1 MMEKSRNRAVGRQVR
16 KMIAAAMAAMLV
28 FASANVADVNAEE
41 TVLAVSENAVT
52 GETGSGVVEAEKN
65 TGEPEVENGGAEN
78 REAENTDLDAET
90 ADPDTETAD
99 GTHTYKNGFCT
110 DDGCDA
116 YEPAVLTTGKY
127 DIDANGE
134 ITDSDEA
141 YEIGN
146 AGQLYWFAGL
156 VNGTLTDGTAQ
167 NLKANAVLTADIIV
181 NKDLLTSINTD
192 DDGKVTNGTSF
203 RIWLPMGKINA
214 KNGQQMLYAG
224 IFDGK
229 GHSISG
235 LYANLY
241 DAPVEDSEY
250 AFNKKNFAGLF
261 GLDAGVTRNLR
272 ILDSYMR
279 GEYNIGGICGSAEG
293 GTIQNCYSTATVCGE
308 RYLGGICGRS
318 RSNSMIENCYNAGN
332 VYGNGK
338 SIGGICGDNGA
349 TLQDCYN
356 VGNVNG
362 KFNVG
367 GIVGGS
373 SGSGNTIW
381 IKDCYNRGNVI
392 GDTKDIG
399 GIGGYI
405 GYSLVENCYSQATV
419 SGNTNVGGICGNS
432 NKVDFQNT
440 YYDSNLYTGNAIGYL
455 KDATTEKTEG
465 KPSQAFESGEIAY
478 LLQAGREEAI
488 WGQTLSGNDV
498 QAYPVLGGAK
508 VYQVTEYKGCIES
521 TGIAGTTYNN
531 ANAPVVFGPHVYEN
545 GFCTICSA
553 YEPAVLTTGKYDIDA
568 NGEITNSDEA
578 YEIGNAGQLYWF
590 AGLVNGT
597 LTDGT
602 AQNLKAN
609 AVLTADITVNEDL
622 LASINTDD
630 DGNVINGKSFRIW
643 LPIGKINSDNG
654 ERMLYAGIFDGKEHS
669 ISGLYAN
676 LYDVPVEDSEYAFNK
691 KSFAGLFGLYAGVT
705 RNLRILDSY
714 MRGEHDIGGICG
726 SAEGGTIQN
735 CDSTATV
742 YGEFY
747 VGGICG
753 HSQSNSIIENC
764 YNAGYI
770 YGADGSIGGICG
782 DNYSTIESCYN
793 IGIIEGNFSVGGIVG
808 ESFGLGNTIWI
819 KDCYNRG
826 NVIGDTEKIGGIGG
840 YISYSLVENCYSQ
853 ATVSGNTNVG
863 GICGNGYKADF
874 QNAYYDSNLY
884 TGDAIGCLKDATA
897 EKTEGKPSQAFES
910 GEIAYLLQAGREEL
924 VWGQT
929 LSGNDVQA
937 YPVLGGARVYQN
949 ITYQDCAKD
958 EAHTVYTYANEQKQ
972 ESYDYTL
979 QEVKAKEPKC
989 TEAGNKAY
997 YKCSVCGKLYT
1008 DQEGTNEVSANT
1020 VVVPAKGHSF
1030 TWIIDREATEQAEG
1044 SRHEECSICH
1054 EKKAA
1059 VAIPKLPSSTQ
1070 PSQKPSEQPSGS
1082 PSQKPSESPSQKPSE
1097 SPSQKPSES
1106 PSQKPSEQPS
1116 ESPSQKPSGSPSQQ
1130 PGQDIKVPAKGTK
1143 LTAKGASYQ
1152 VTSAAEKNP
1161 TVVYKGSKKQKASVT
1176 IPDTVTIDKVTY
1188 KVTSIA
1194 ANAFKNNK
1202 KLKKVVIGKNVTKI
1216 GKKAF
1221 YGCSKLKKI
1230 TVKTT
1235 KLTKK
1240 NVGSQAFKGIH
1251 KKAAFKVPKKKI
1263 SSYRKIFRAR
1273 GAAKTTKVTK

>member
-28 FASANVADVNAEE
+28 FTSANVADVNAEE

-52 GETGSGVVEAEKN
+52 GETGAGVVEAKK

-78 REAENTDLDAET
+78 REAENIDLDAET

-167 NLKANAVLTADIIV
+167 NLKANAVLTADITV
-181 NKDLLTSINTD
+181 NEDLLTSINTD
-192 DDGKVTNGTSF
+192 KDGNVTNGTSF

-214 KNGQQMLYAG
+214 NNGQQMVYAG

-250 AFNKKNFAGLF
+250 AFNKKSFAGLF
-261 GLDAGVTRNLR
+261 GLDAGVTRNLG
-272 ILDSYMR
+272 IMDSYMR

-308 RYLGGICGRS
+308 SYLGGICGRS
-318 RSNSMIENCYNAGN
+318 RSNSIIENCYNAGN
-332 VYGNGK
+332 VFGNGK

-432 NKVDFQNT
+432 NKVDFQNA

-455 KDATTEKTEG
+455 KDATIKQTEG

-478 LLQAGREEAI
+478 LLQADREEPV

-498 QAYPVLGGAK
+498 QTYPVLGGAK

-630 DGNVINGKSFRIW
+630 DGKVTNGSSFKAWR
-643 LPIGKINSDNG
+643 PMGMADENG
-654 ERMLYAGIFDGKEHS
+654 EFTGHYKGIFDGNGYS
-669 ISGLYAN
+669 ISGLYVNRDEATA
-676 LYDVPVEDSEYAFNK
+676 DVNSRF
-691 KSFAGLFGLYAGVT
+691 KSSIGLFGYHDGVT
-705 RNLRILDSY
+705 KNLGILDSY
-714 MRGEHDIGGICG
+714 MRGNYCIGGICG
-726 SAEGGTIQN
+726 YNDGGTIQN
-735 CDSTATV
+735 CYSAATV
-742 YGEFY
+742 CGDSYI
-747 VGGICG
+747 GGICG
-753 HSQSNSIIENC
+753 RSEGDSIIENC
-764 YNAGYI
+764 YNTGYV
-770 YGADGSIGGICG
+770 YGADGNIGGICG

-793 IGIIEGNFSVGGIVG
+793 IGIIEGNFMAGGIVG
-808 ESFGLGNTIWI
+808 VSSGLGDTIWI

-826 NVIGDTEKIGGIGG
+826 NVIGDTIDIGGIGG
-840 YISYSLVENCYSQ
+840 YIGSSLVENCYSQ

-863 GICGNGYKADF
+863 GICGNSNKVDF

-884 TGDAIGCLKDATA
+884 TGDAFGYSEDATI
-897 EKTEGKPSQAFES
+897 KQTEGKSSQAFES
-910 GEIAYLLQAGREEL
+910 GEIAYLLQAGREEAI
-924 VWGQT
+924 WGQT
-929 LSGNDVQA
+929 LSGNDVQV
-937 YPVLGGARVYQN
+937 YPVLGGEKVYQN
-949 ITYQDCAKD
+949 ITYQDCTKD
-958 EAHTVYTYANEQKQ
+958 EAHTVYTYANDQKPTVY
-972 ESYDYTL
+972 EYTL
-979 QEVKAKEPKC
+979 QEVKAKAATC
-989 TEAGNKAY
+989 TEAGNTAY
-997 YKCSVCGKLYT
+997 YVCSVCGKLYT
-1008 DQEGTNEVSANT
+1008 DQEGTNEVSAEA
-1020 VVVPAKGHSF
+1020 VVISAKGHSF
-1030 TWIIDREATEQAEG
+1030 TWIIDKEATEQAEG

-1059 VAIPKLPSSTQ
+1059 VAIPKLPSGTQ
-1070 PSQKPSEQPSGS
+1070 PSESPSQKPSEA
-1082 PSQKPSESPSQKPSE
+1082 PSQKPSESPSQKPSG
-1097 SPSQKPSES
+1097 Q
-1106 PSQKPSEQPS
+1106 
-1116 ESPSQKPSGSPSQQ
+1116 PSGSPIQQ

-1263 SSYRKIFRAR
+1263 SSYRKVFRAR

>member
-28 FASANVADVNAEE
+28 FTSANVADVNAEE

-52 GETGSGVVEAEKN
+52 GETGAGVVEAKK

-78 REAENTDLDAET
+78 REAENIDLDAET

-167 NLKANAVLTADIIV
+167 NLKANAVLTADITV
-181 NKDLLTSINTD
+181 NEDLLTSINTD
-192 DDGKVTNGTSF
+192 KDGNVTNGTSF

-214 KNGQQMLYAG
+214 NNGQQMVYAG

-250 AFNKKNFAGLF
+250 AFNKKSFAGLF
-261 GLDAGVTRNLR
+261 GLDAGVTRNLG
-272 ILDSYMR
+272 IMDSYMR

-308 RYLGGICGRS
+308 SYLGGICGRS
-318 RSNSMIENCYNAGN
+318 RSNSIIENCYNAGN
-332 VYGNGK
+332 VFGNGK

-432 NKVDFQNT
+432 NKVDFQNA

-465 KPSQAFESGEIAY
+465 KPSQAFESGEITY
-478 LLQAGREEAI
+478 LLQADREEPV
-488 WGQTLSGNDV
+488 WGQILFGNDV
-498 QAYPVLGGAK
+498 QTYPVLGGEK

-531 ANAPVVFGPHVYEN
+531 ANAPVFGPHVYEN

-553 YEPAVLTTGKYDIDA
+553 YEPAVLTTDKYDIDA
-568 NGEITNSDEA
+568 NGEKTDSDEA

-609 AVLTADITVNEDL
+609 VVLTADITVNEDL
-622 LASINTDD
+622 LTSINTDD
-630 DGNVINGKSFRIW
+630 DGNVTNGSSFKAWRPMGMADEKGNLTGW
-643 LPIGKINSDNG
+643 
-654 ERMLYAGIFDGKEHS
+654 YTGIFDGNGHS
-669 ISGLYAN
+669 ISGLYVNRDEAAD
-676 LYDVPVEDSEYAFNK
+676 DVHTWF
-691 KSFAGLFGLYAGVT
+691 KSCIGLFGYYSGVT
-705 RNLRILDSY
+705 RNLSVLDSY
-714 MRGEHDIGGICG
+714 MRGKDCIGGICG
-726 SAEGGTIQN
+726 YNDGGTIQN
-735 CDSTATV
+735 CYSAATV
-742 YGEFY
+742 CGDSYI
-747 VGGICG
+747 GGICG
-753 HSQSNSIIENC
+753 RSEGDSIIENC
-764 YNAGYI
+764 YNTGYV
-770 YGADGSIGGICG
+770 YGATRSIGGICG
-782 DNYSTIESCYN
+782 DNSATLQGCYN
-793 IGIIEGNFSVGGIVG
+793 VGNVNGKFYVGGIVG
-808 ESFGLGNTIWI
+808 ESSGSGNTIWI

-826 NVIGDTEKIGGIGG
+826 NVIGDTKDIGGIGG
-840 YISYSLVENCYSQ
+840 YIGYSLVENCYSQ

-863 GICGNGYKADF
+863 GICGNSNKVDF

-884 TGDAIGCLKDATA
+884 TGNAIGYLKDATI
-897 EKTEGKPSQAFES
+897 KQTEGKTSQAFES
-910 GEIAYLLQAGREEL
+910 GEIAYLLQVGREEP

-958 EAHTVYTYANEQKQ
+958 EAHTVYAYANEQKQ

-1070 PSQKPSEQPSGS
+1070 PSESPSGS
-1082 PSQKPSESPSQKPSE
+1082 PSQKPSEQPSQKPSGSPSQKPSG
-1097 SPSQKPSES
+1097 
-1106 PSQKPSEQPS
+1106 
-1116 ESPSQKPSGSPSQQ
+1116 SPSQKPSGSPSQQ
-1130 PGQDIKVPAKGTK
+1130 PEQDIKVPAKGTK

-1263 SSYRKIFRAR
+1263 SSYRKVFRAR

>member
-1 MMEKSRNRAVGRQVR
+1 MMEKSRNRAVGRQAR

-28 FASANVADVNAEE
+28 FTSANVADVNAEE

-52 GETGSGVVEAEKN
+52 GETGAGVVEAEKN

-90 ADPDTETAD
+90 ADPDTENAD

-127 DIDANGE
+127 DIDVNGE

-167 NLKANAVLTADIIV
+167 NLKANAVLTADITV
-181 NKDLLTSINTD
+181 NEDLLTSINTEE
-192 DDGKVTNGTSF
+192 DGNVTNGSSF
-203 RIWLPMGKINA
+203 KAWRPMGMA
-214 KNGQQMLYAG
+214 DENGEGYYKG
-224 IFDGK
+224 IFDGN

-235 LYANLY
+235 LYVNR
-241 DAPVEDSEY
+241 DESDDVDDR
-250 AFNKKNFAGLF
+250 FKVGIGLF
-261 GLDAGVTRNLR
+261 GYYSGVTRNLSV
-272 ILDSYMR
+272 LDSYMR
-279 GEYNIGGICGSAEG
+279 GEDCIGGIFGYNDG
-293 GTIQNCYSTATVCGE
+293 GTIQNCYSAATVCGDS
-308 RYLGGICGRS
+308 YIGGICGRS
-318 RSNSMIENCYNAGN
+318 EGDSIIENCYNTGY
-332 VYGNGK
+332 VYGTTR
-338 SIGGICGDNGA
+338 SIGGICGDNYS
-349 TLQDCYN
+349 TIESCYN
-356 VGNVNG
+356 IGIVNG
-362 KFNVG
+362 EFNVG

-432 NKVDFQNT
+432 NKVDFQNA

-455 KDATTEKTEG
+455 KDATIKQTEG
-465 KPSQAFESGEIAY
+465 KTSQAFESGEIAY

-498 QAYPVLGGAK
+498 QAYPILGGAK
-508 VYQVTEYKGCIES
+508 
-521 TGIAGTTYNN
+521 
-531 ANAPVVFGPHVYEN
+531 
-545 GFCTICSA
+545 
-553 YEPAVLTTGKYDIDA
+553 
-568 NGEITNSDEA
+568 
-578 YEIGNAGQLYWF
+578 
-590 AGLVNGT
+590 
-597 LTDGT
+597 
-602 AQNLKAN
+602 
-609 AVLTADITVNEDL
+609 
-622 LASINTDD
+622 
-630 DGNVINGKSFRIW
+630 
-643 LPIGKINSDNG
+643 
-654 ERMLYAGIFDGKEHS
+654 
-669 ISGLYAN
+669 
-676 LYDVPVEDSEYAFNK
+676 
-691 KSFAGLFGLYAGVT
+691 
-705 RNLRILDSY
+705 
-714 MRGEHDIGGICG
+714 
-726 SAEGGTIQN
+726 
-735 CDSTATV
+735 
-742 YGEFY
+742 
-747 VGGICG
+747 
-753 HSQSNSIIENC
+753 
-764 YNAGYI
+764 
-770 YGADGSIGGICG
+770 
-782 DNYSTIESCYN
+782 
-793 IGIIEGNFSVGGIVG
+793 
-808 ESFGLGNTIWI
+808 
-819 KDCYNRG
+819 
-826 NVIGDTEKIGGIGG
+826 
-840 YISYSLVENCYSQ
+840 
-853 ATVSGNTNVG
+853 
-863 GICGNGYKADF
+863 
-874 QNAYYDSNLY
+874 
-884 TGDAIGCLKDATA
+884 
-897 EKTEGKPSQAFES
+897 
-910 GEIAYLLQAGREEL
+910 
-924 VWGQT
+924 
-929 LSGNDVQA
+929 
-937 YPVLGGARVYQN
+937 VYQN

-1070 PSQKPSEQPSGS
+1070 PSQKPSE
-1082 PSQKPSESPSQKPSE
+1082 
-1097 SPSQKPSES
+1097 S

-1116 ESPSQKPSGSPSQQ
+1116 GLPSQKPSESPSQQ

-1240 NVGSQAFKGIH
+1240 NVGRQAFKGIH

-1263 SSYRKIFRAR
+1263 SSYRKVFRAR

>member
-28 FASANVADVNAEE
+28 FTSANVADVNAEE

-52 GETGSGVVEAEKN
+52 GETGAGVVEAKK

-78 REAENTDLDAET
+78 REAENIDLDAET

-181 NKDLLTSINTD
+181 NKDLLASINTD

-214 KNGQQMLYAG
+214 DNGQQMVYAG

-229 GHSISG
+229 EHSISG

-250 AFNKKNFAGLF
+250 AFNKKSFAGLF
-261 GLDAGVTRNLR
+261 GLDAGVTRNLG
-272 ILDSYMR
+272 IMDSYMR

-308 RYLGGICGRS
+308 SYLGGICGRS
-318 RSNSMIENCYNAGN
+318 RSNSIIENCYNAGN
-332 VYGNGK
+332 VFGNGK

-432 NKVDFQNT
+432 NKVDFQNA

-465 KPSQAFESGEIAY
+465 KPSQAFESGEITY
-478 LLQAGREEAI
+478 LLQADREEPV
-488 WGQTLSGNDV
+488 WGQILFGNDV
-498 QAYPVLGGAK
+498 QTYPVLGGEK

-531 ANAPVVFGPHVYEN
+531 ANAPVFGPHVYEN

-553 YEPAVLTTGKYDIDA
+553 YEPAVLTTDKYDIDA
-568 NGEITNSDEA
+568 NGEKTDSDEA

-609 AVLTADITVNEDL
+609 AVLTADIIVNKDL
-622 LASINTDD
+622 LTSINTDD
-630 DGNVINGKSFRIW
+630 DGNVTNGKSFRIW
-643 LPIGKINSDNG
+643 LPIGKINSYK
-654 ERMLYAGIFDGKEHS
+654 RKPMLYAGIFDGKGHS
-669 ISGLYAN
+669 ISGVYAN
-676 LYDVPVEDSEYAFNK
+676 LYDAPVEDPKNIYNNK
-691 KSFAGLFGLYAGVT
+691 DYAGLFGLLEGVT
-705 RNLRILDSY
+705 RNLSVIDSY
-714 MRGEHDIGGICG
+714 MRGDYCIGGICG
-726 SAEGGTIQN
+726 NEDGGTIQN
-735 CDSTATV
+735 CYSAATV
-742 YGEFY
+742 CGDSYI
-747 VGGICG
+747 GGICG
-753 HSQSNSIIENC
+753 RSQSNSIIENC

-782 DNYSTIESCYN
+782 DNCATLQGCYN
-793 IGIIEGNFSVGGIVG
+793 VGIVKGKRCVGGIVG
-808 ESFGLGNTIWI
+808 VSSGLGNTIWL
-819 KDCYNRG
+819 KDCYNKG
-826 NVIGDTEKIGGIGG
+826 SVIGNTIETGGIGG
-840 YISYSLVENCYSQ
+840 YIGYSLVENCYSQ

-863 GICGNGYKADF
+863 GICGNSNKVDF

-884 TGDAIGCLKDATA
+884 TGNAIGYLKDATI
-897 EKTEGKPSQAFES
+897 KQTEGKTSQAFES
-910 GEIAYLLQAGREEL
+910 GEIAYLLQVGREEP

-958 EAHTVYTYANEQKQ
+958 EAHTVYAYANEQKQ

-1070 PSQKPSEQPSGS
+1070 PS
-1082 PSQKPSESPSQKPSE
+1082 ESPSG
-1097 SPSQKPSES
+1097 
-1106 PSQKPSEQPS
+1106 
-1116 ESPSQKPSGSPSQQ
+1116 SPSQKPSGSPSQQ
-1130 PGQDIKVPAKGTK
+1130 PEQDIKVPAKGTK

-1263 SSYRKIFRAR
+1263 SSYRKVFRAR

>member
-28 FASANVADVNAEE
+28 FTSANVADVNAEE

-52 GETGSGVVEAEKN
+52 GETGAGVVEAKK

-167 NLKANAVLTADIIV
+167 NLKANAVLTADITV
-181 NKDLLTSINTD
+181 NEDLLTSINTD
-192 DDGKVTNGTSF
+192 KDGNVTNGTSF

-214 KNGQQMLYAG
+214 DNGQRMLYAG

-229 GHSISG
+229 EHSISG
-235 LYANLY
+235 LYANMY
-241 DAPVEDSEY
+241 DAPVEDSDY
-250 AFNKKNFAGLF
+250 TSNKNCAGLF
-261 GLDAGVTRNLR
+261 GFHAGVTRNLG
-272 ILDSYMR
+272 IMDSYIR
-279 GEYNIGGICGSAEG
+279 GESCVAGICAYNDA
-293 GTIQNCYSTATVCGE
+293 GTIQNCYSTATVCGDS
-308 RYLGGICGRS
+308 YIGGICGRS
-318 RSNSMIENCYNAGN
+318 RSNSIIENCYNAGYI
-332 VYGNGK
+332 YGATR
-338 SIGGICGDNGA
+338 SIGGICGNNYS
-349 TLQDCYN
+349 TIENCYN

-362 KFNVG
+362 KFYVG
-367 GIVGGS
+367 GIVGES
-373 SGSGNTIW
+373 SGLGDTIW

-405 GYSLVENCYSQATV
+405 GSSLVENCYSQATV

-432 NKVDFQNT
+432 NKVDFQNA

-455 KDATTEKTEG
+455 KDATIKQTEG
-465 KPSQAFESGEIAY
+465 KTSQAFESGEITY
-478 LLQAGREEAI
+478 LLQEGREEAI

-508 VYQVTEYKGCIES
+508 
-521 TGIAGTTYNN
+521 
-531 ANAPVVFGPHVYEN
+531 
-545 GFCTICSA
+545 
-553 YEPAVLTTGKYDIDA
+553 
-568 NGEITNSDEA
+568 
-578 YEIGNAGQLYWF
+578 
-590 AGLVNGT
+590 
-597 LTDGT
+597 
-602 AQNLKAN
+602 
-609 AVLTADITVNEDL
+609 
-622 LASINTDD
+622 
-630 DGNVINGKSFRIW
+630 
-643 LPIGKINSDNG
+643 
-654 ERMLYAGIFDGKEHS
+654 
-669 ISGLYAN
+669 
-676 LYDVPVEDSEYAFNK
+676 
-691 KSFAGLFGLYAGVT
+691 
-705 RNLRILDSY
+705 
-714 MRGEHDIGGICG
+714 
-726 SAEGGTIQN
+726 
-735 CDSTATV
+735 
-742 YGEFY
+742 
-747 VGGICG
+747 
-753 HSQSNSIIENC
+753 
-764 YNAGYI
+764 
-770 YGADGSIGGICG
+770 
-782 DNYSTIESCYN
+782 
-793 IGIIEGNFSVGGIVG
+793 
-808 ESFGLGNTIWI
+808 
-819 KDCYNRG
+819 
-826 NVIGDTEKIGGIGG
+826 
-840 YISYSLVENCYSQ
+840 
-853 ATVSGNTNVG
+853 
-863 GICGNGYKADF
+863 
-874 QNAYYDSNLY
+874 
-884 TGDAIGCLKDATA
+884 
-897 EKTEGKPSQAFES
+897 
-910 GEIAYLLQAGREEL
+910 
-924 VWGQT
+924 
-929 LSGNDVQA
+929 
-937 YPVLGGARVYQN
+937 VYQN

-1059 VAIPKLPSSTQ
+1059 VAIPKLSSSTQ
-1070 PSQKPSEQPSGS
+1070 PSESPSGS
-1082 PSQKPSESPSQKPSE
+1082 PSQKPSEQPSQKPSGSPSQKPSG
-1097 SPSQKPSES
+1097 
-1106 PSQKPSEQPS
+1106 
-1116 ESPSQKPSGSPSQQ
+1116 SPSQKPSGSPSQQ
-1130 PGQDIKVPAKGTK
+1130 PEQDIKVPAKGTK

-1263 SSYRKIFRAR
+1263 SSYRKVFRAR

>member
-1 MMEKSRNRAVGRQVR
+1 MMEKSRNRAVGRQAR

-28 FASANVADVNAEE
+28 FTSANVADVNAEE

-52 GETGSGVVEAEKN
+52 GETGAGVVEAKK

-90 ADPDTETAD
+90 ADPDTENAD

-181 NKDLLTSINTD
+181 NKDLL
-192 DDGKVTNGTSF
+192 
-203 RIWLPMGKINA
+203 
-214 KNGQQMLYAG
+214 
-224 IFDGK
+224 
-229 GHSISG
+229 
-235 LYANLY
+235 
-241 DAPVEDSEY
+241 
-250 AFNKKNFAGLF
+250 
-261 GLDAGVTRNLR
+261 
-272 ILDSYMR
+272 
-279 GEYNIGGICGSAEG
+279 
-293 GTIQNCYSTATVCGE
+293 
-308 RYLGGICGRS
+308 
-318 RSNSMIENCYNAGN
+318 
-332 VYGNGK
+332 
-338 SIGGICGDNGA
+338 
-349 TLQDCYN
+349 
-356 VGNVNG
+356 
-362 KFNVG
+362 
-367 GIVGGS
+367 
-373 SGSGNTIW
+373 
-381 IKDCYNRGNVI
+381 
-392 GDTKDIG
+392 
-399 GIGGYI
+399 
-405 GYSLVENCYSQATV
+405 
-419 SGNTNVGGICGNS
+419 
-432 NKVDFQNT
+432 
-440 YYDSNLYTGNAIGYL
+440 
-455 KDATTEKTEG
+455 
-465 KPSQAFESGEIAY
+465 
-478 LLQAGREEAI
+478 
-488 WGQTLSGNDV
+488 
-498 QAYPVLGGAK
+498 
-508 VYQVTEYKGCIES
+508 
-521 TGIAGTTYNN
+521 
-531 ANAPVVFGPHVYEN
+531 
-545 GFCTICSA
+545 
-553 YEPAVLTTGKYDIDA
+553 
-568 NGEITNSDEA
+568 
-578 YEIGNAGQLYWF
+578 
-590 AGLVNGT
+590 
-597 LTDGT
+597 
-602 AQNLKAN
+602 
-609 AVLTADITVNEDL
+609 
-622 LASINTDD
+622 ASINTDD
-630 DGNVINGKSFRIW
+630 DGNVTNGTSFRIW

-676 LYDVPVEDSEYAFNK
+676 LYDVPVEDPGNIYINK
-691 KSFAGLFGLYAGVT
+691 NRAGLFGLYAGVT

-726 SAEGGTIQN
+726 RNEGGTIQN
-735 CDSTATV
+735 CYSAATV
-742 YGEFY
+742 CGDSYI
-747 VGGICG
+747 GGICG
-753 HSQSNSIIENC
+753 RSRSNSIIENC
-764 YNAGYI
+764 YNAGNVYGNGRSIGGICGYNFSTIENCYNVGKVNGKFYVGGIVGESSGYDNTIWIKDCYNRGNVIGDTKDIGGIGGYI
-770 YGADGSIGGICG
+770 GSSLVENCYSQATVSGNTNVGGICGNSNKVDFQNAYYDSNLYTGNAIGYLKDATIKQTEGKPSQAFESGEIAYLLQADREEPVWGQTLSGNDVQTYPVLGGAKVYQVTEYKGCIESTGIAGTTYNNANAPVFEPHVYENGFCTICSAYEPAVLTTGKYDIDVNGEITDSDEAYEIGNAGQLYWFAGLVNGTLTDGTAQNLKANAVLTADIIVNKDLLTSINTDDDGNVTNGKSFRIWLPIGKINSYKRKPMLYAGIFDGKGHSISGVYANLYDAPVEDPKNIYNNKDYAGLFGLLEGVTRNLSVIDSYMRGEDCIGGICGYNDGGTIQNCYSAATVCGDSYIGGICGRSEGDSIIENCYNTGYVYGATRSIGGICG
-782 DNYSTIESCYN
+782 DNSATLQGCYN
-793 IGIIEGNFSVGGIVG
+793 VGNVNGKFYVGGIVG
-808 ESFGLGNTIWI
+808 ESSGLGNTIWI

-840 YISYSLVENCYSQ
+840 YIGSSLVENCYSQ

-863 GICGNGYKADF
+863 GICGNSNKVDF

-884 TGDAIGCLKDATA
+884 TGNAIGYLKAATI
-897 EKTEGKPSQAFES
+897 KQTEGKSSQAFES
-910 GEIAYLLQAGREEL
+910 GEIAYLLQAGREEAI
-924 VWGQT
+924 WGQT

-937 YPVLGGARVYQN
+937 YPILGGAKVYQN

-1070 PSQKPSEQPSGS
+1070 PSESPSQKPSGS
-1082 PSQKPSESPSQKPSE
+1082 PSQK
-1097 SPSQKPSES
+1097 
-1106 PSQKPSEQPS
+1106 PS

-1263 SSYRKIFRAR
+1263 SSYRKVFRAR

>member
-28 FASANVADVNAEE
+28 FTSANVADVNAEE

-52 GETGSGVVEAEKN
+52 GETGAGVVEAEKN

-90 ADPDTETAD
+90 ADPDTENAD

-127 DIDANGE
+127 DIDVNGE
-134 ITDSDEA
+134 ITD
-141 YEIGN
+141 
-146 AGQLYWFAGL
+146 
-156 VNGTLTDGTAQ
+156 
-167 NLKANAVLTADIIV
+167 
-181 NKDLLTSINTD
+181 
-192 DDGKVTNGTSF
+192 
-203 RIWLPMGKINA
+203 
-214 KNGQQMLYAG
+214 
-224 IFDGK
+224 
-229 GHSISG
+229 
-235 LYANLY
+235 
-241 DAPVEDSEY
+241 
-250 AFNKKNFAGLF
+250 
-261 GLDAGVTRNLR
+261 
-272 ILDSYMR
+272 
-279 GEYNIGGICGSAEG
+279 
-293 GTIQNCYSTATVCGE
+293 
-308 RYLGGICGRS
+308 
-318 RSNSMIENCYNAGN
+318 
-332 VYGNGK
+332 
-338 SIGGICGDNGA
+338 
-349 TLQDCYN
+349 
-356 VGNVNG
+356 
-362 KFNVG
+362 
-367 GIVGGS
+367 
-373 SGSGNTIW
+373 
-381 IKDCYNRGNVI
+381 
-392 GDTKDIG
+392 
-399 GIGGYI
+399 
-405 GYSLVENCYSQATV
+405 
-419 SGNTNVGGICGNS
+419 
-432 NKVDFQNT
+432 
-440 YYDSNLYTGNAIGYL
+440 
-455 KDATTEKTEG
+455 
-465 KPSQAFESGEIAY
+465 
-478 LLQAGREEAI
+478 
-488 WGQTLSGNDV
+488 
-498 QAYPVLGGAK
+498 
-508 VYQVTEYKGCIES
+508 
-521 TGIAGTTYNN
+521 
-531 ANAPVVFGPHVYEN
+531 
-545 GFCTICSA
+545 
-553 YEPAVLTTGKYDIDA
+553 
-568 NGEITNSDEA
+568 SDEA

-622 LASINTDD
+622 LTSINTDD
-630 DGNVINGKSFRIW
+630 DGNVTNGSSFKAWR
-643 LPIGKINSDNG
+643 PMGMADEKG
-654 ERMLYAGIFDGKEHS
+654 EFTGHYKGIFDGNGHS
-669 ISGLYAN
+669 ISGVYVNRDEAAD
-676 LYDVPVEDSEYAFNK
+676 DVDTRF
-691 KSFAGLFGLYAGVT
+691 KSSIGLFGYHDGVT
-705 RNLRILDSY
+705 RNLGILDSY
-714 MRGEHDIGGICG
+714 MRGKGCIGGICG
-726 SAEGGTIQN
+726 YNDGGTIQN
-735 CDSTATV
+735 CYSAATV
-742 YGEFY
+742 CGDSYI
-747 VGGICG
+747 GGICG
-753 HSQSNSIIENC
+753 RSRSNSIIENC

-770 YGADGSIGGICG
+770 YGATRSIGGICG

-793 IGIIEGNFSVGGIVG
+793 IGIIEGNFMVGGIVG
-808 ESFGLGNTIWI
+808 VSSGSGNTIWI

-826 NVIGDTEKIGGIGG
+826 NVIGDTIDIGGIGG
-840 YISYSLVENCYSQ
+840 YIGSSLVENCYSQ

-863 GICGNGYKADF
+863 GICGNSNKVDF

-884 TGDAIGCLKDATA
+884 TGNAIGYLKDATI
-897 EKTEGKPSQAFES
+897 KQTEGKTSQAFES
-910 GEIAYLLQAGREEL
+910 GEIAYLLQADREEP

-937 YPVLGGARVYQN
+937 YPVLGGAKVYQN

-997 YKCSVCGKLYT
+997 YKCSACGKLYT

-1070 PSQKPSEQPSGS
+1070 PSES
-1082 PSQKPSESPSQKPSE
+1082 PSRKPSESPSQKPSE
-1097 SPSQKPSES
+1097 TPSQKPSEA
-1106 PSQKPSEQPS
+1106 
-1116 ESPSQKPSGSPSQQ
+1116 PSQQ

-1263 SSYRKIFRAR
+1263 SSYRKVFRAR

>member
-28 FASANVADVNAEE
+28 FTSANVADVNAEE

-52 GETGSGVVEAEKN
+52 GETGAGVVEAKK

-78 REAENTDLDAET
+78 REAENIDLDAET

-116 YEPAVLTTGKY
+116 YEPAVLTIGKY

-156 VNGTLTDGTAQ
+156 VNGTLTDGTVQ
-167 NLKANAVLTADIIV
+167 NLKANAVLT
-181 NKDLLTSINTD
+181 S
-192 DDGKVTNGTSF
+192 
-203 RIWLPMGKINA
+203 
-214 KNGQQMLYAG
+214 
-224 IFDGK
+224 
-229 GHSISG
+229 
-235 LYANLY
+235 
-241 DAPVEDSEY
+241 
-250 AFNKKNFAGLF
+250 
-261 GLDAGVTRNLR
+261 
-272 ILDSYMR
+272 
-279 GEYNIGGICGSAEG
+279 
-293 GTIQNCYSTATVCGE
+293 
-308 RYLGGICGRS
+308 
-318 RSNSMIENCYNAGN
+318 
-332 VYGNGK
+332 
-338 SIGGICGDNGA
+338 
-349 TLQDCYN
+349 
-356 VGNVNG
+356 
-362 KFNVG
+362 
-367 GIVGGS
+367 
-373 SGSGNTIW
+373 
-381 IKDCYNRGNVI
+381 
-392 GDTKDIG
+392 
-399 GIGGYI
+399 
-405 GYSLVENCYSQATV
+405 
-419 SGNTNVGGICGNS
+419 
-432 NKVDFQNT
+432 
-440 YYDSNLYTGNAIGYL
+440 
-455 KDATTEKTEG
+455 
-465 KPSQAFESGEIAY
+465 
-478 LLQAGREEAI
+478 
-488 WGQTLSGNDV
+488 
-498 QAYPVLGGAK
+498 
-508 VYQVTEYKGCIES
+508 
-521 TGIAGTTYNN
+521 
-531 ANAPVVFGPHVYEN
+531 
-545 GFCTICSA
+545 
-553 YEPAVLTTGKYDIDA
+553 
-568 NGEITNSDEA
+568 
-578 YEIGNAGQLYWF
+578 
-590 AGLVNGT
+590 
-597 LTDGT
+597 
-602 AQNLKAN
+602 
-609 AVLTADITVNEDL
+609 DITVNEDL

-630 DGNVINGKSFRIW
+630 DGKVTNGTSFHAW
-643 LPIGKINSDNG
+643 SPMGMADEKGKITG
-654 ERMLYAGIFDGKEHS
+654 YYKGIFDGNGHS
-669 ISGLYAN
+669 ISGVYVNRDEAAD
-676 LYDVPVEDSEYAFNK
+676 DVDMRFKGSI
-691 KSFAGLFGLYAGVT
+691 GLFGYHDGVI
-705 RNLRILDSY
+705 RNLGILDSY
-714 MRGEHDIGGICG
+714 MRGNYYIGSICG
-726 SAEGGTIQN
+726 YNNCGTIQN
-735 CDSTATV
+735 CYSTAR
-742 YGEFY
+742 
-747 VGGICG
+747 VGGVLYIG
-753 HSQSNSIIENC
+753 GISGRIHHGIVENC
-764 YNAGYI
+764 YNAGNVC
-770 YGADGSIGGICG
+770 GNGEIGGICG
-782 DNYSTIESCYN
+782 DNYSIIESCYN
-793 IGIIEGNFSVGGIVG
+793 IGSVSGNEDVGGIAGWGYDV
-808 ESFGLGNTIWI
+808 EDDSDSCKIV
-819 KDCYNRG
+819 DCYNMG
-826 NVIGDTEKIGGIGG
+826 KVTGKKNVGGICG
-840 YISYSLVENCYSQ
+840 YDYCSLVENCYSQ
-853 ATVSGNTNVG
+853 ATVSGNTYVG
-863 GICGNGYKADF
+863 GICGKGYKADF
-874 QNAYYDSNLY
+874 QNAYYDVDLY
-884 TGDAIGCLKDATA
+884 TGDAFGCSEDATI
-897 EKTEGKPSQAFES
+897 KQTEGKPSQAFES
-910 GEIAYLLQAGREEL
+910 GEITYLLQADREEP

-937 YPVLGGARVYQN
+937 YPVLGGVKVYQN

-997 YKCSVCGKLYT
+997 YKCSACGKLYA

-1070 PSQKPSEQPSGS
+1070 PSESPIQKPSGS
-1082 PSQKPSESPSQKPSE
+1082 PSQKPSEA
-1097 SPSQKPSES
+1097 
-1106 PSQKPSEQPS
+1106 
-1116 ESPSQKPSGSPSQQ
+1116 PSQQ

-1263 SSYRKIFRAR
+1263 SSYRKVFRAR

>member
-1 MMEKSRNRAVGRQVR
+1 MMEKSRNRAVGRQAR

-28 FASANVADVNAEE
+28 FTSANVADVNAEE

-52 GETGSGVVEAEKN
+52 GETGAGVVEAKK

-90 ADPDTETAD
+90 ADQDTENAD

-110 DDGCDA
+110 DDGCSA

-167 NLKANAVLTADIIV
+167 NLKANAVLTADITV
-181 NKDLLTSINTD
+181 NEDLLTSINTD
-192 DDGKVTNGTSF
+192 EDGNVTNGSSF
-203 RIWLPMGKINA
+203 KAWRPMGMADEKGNLT
-214 KNGQQMLYAG
+214 GWYTG
-224 IFDGK
+224 IFDGN

-235 LYANLY
+235 LYVNRDEAA
-241 DAPVEDSEY
+241 DDVHTWFKSCI
-250 AFNKKNFAGLF
+250 GLF
-261 GLDAGVTRNLR
+261 GYYSGVTRNLSV
-272 ILDSYMR
+272 LDSYMR
-279 GEYNIGGICGSAEG
+279 GKDCIGGICGYNDG
-293 GTIQNCYSTATVCGE
+293 GTIQNCYSAATVCGDS
-308 RYLGGICGRS
+308 YIGGICGRS
-318 RSNSMIENCYNAGN
+318 EGDSIIENCYNTGY
-332 VYGNGK
+332 VYGATR
-338 SIGGICGDNGA
+338 SIGGICGDNSA
-349 TLQDCYN
+349 TLQGCYN
-356 VGNVNG
+356 VGKVNG
-362 KFNVG
+362 EFYVG
-367 GIVGGS
+367 GIVGES

-405 GYSLVENCYSQATV
+405 GSSLVENCYSQATV
-419 SGNTNVGGICGNS
+419 SGNTNVGGICGNGY
-432 NKVDFQNT
+432 KADFQNA
-440 YYDSNLYTGNAIGYL
+440 YYDSNLYTGNVIGYL
-455 KDATTEKTEG
+455 KDATIKQTEG
-465 KPSQAFESGEIAY
+465 KSSQAFESGEIAY

-568 NGEITNSDEA
+568 NGEKTDSDEA

-630 DGNVINGKSFRIW
+630 DGKVTNGTSFRIW
-643 LPIGKINSDNG
+643 LPMGKINANNG
-654 ERMLYAGIFDGKEHS
+654 QQMLYAGIFDGKGHS
-669 ISGLYAN
+669 ISGVYAN
-676 LYDVPVEDSEYAFNK
+676 LYDAPVEDPKNIYNNK
-691 KSFAGLFGLYAGVT
+691 DYAGLFGLLEGVT
-705 RNLRILDSY
+705 RNLSVIDSY
-714 MRGEHDIGGICG
+714 MRGEDCIGGICG
-726 SAEGGTIQN
+726 YNDGGTIQN
-735 CDSTATV
+735 CYSAATV
-742 YGEFY
+742 CGDSYI
-747 VGGICG
+747 GGICG
-753 HSQSNSIIENC
+753 RSRSNSIIENC

-770 YGADGSIGGICG
+770 YGATRSIGGICG
-782 DNYSTIESCYN
+782 NNYSTIENCYN
-793 IGIIEGNFSVGGIVG
+793 VGNVNGKFYVGGIVG
-808 ESFGLGNTIWI
+808 ESSGLGDTIWI

-840 YISYSLVENCYSQ
+840 CIGSSLVENCYSQ

-863 GICGNGYKADF
+863 GICGNSNKVDF

-884 TGDAIGCLKDATA
+884 TGNAIGYLKDATT

-910 GEIAYLLQAGREEL
+910 GEIAYLLQADREEP

-929 LSGNDVQA
+929 LSGNDVQT
-937 YPVLGGARVYQN
+937 YPVLGGAKVYQN

-1070 PSQKPSEQPSGS
+1070 PSQKPSGSPSQKPSESPIQKPSGS
-1082 PSQKPSESPSQKPSE
+1082 PSQKPSEA
-1097 SPSQKPSES
+1097 
-1106 PSQKPSEQPS
+1106 
-1116 ESPSQKPSGSPSQQ
+1116 PSQQ
-1130 PGQDIKVPAKGTK
+1130 PGQDIKVPVKGTK

-1240 NVGSQAFKGIH
+1240 NVGRQAFKGIH

-1263 SSYRKIFRAR
+1263 SSYRKVFRAR

>member
-1 MMEKSRNRAVGRQVR
+1 MEKSRNRAVGRQVR

-28 FASANVADVNAEE
+28 FTSANVADVNAEE

-52 GETGSGVVEAEKN
+52 GETGAGVVEAKK

-78 REAENTDLDAET
+78 REAENIDLDAET

-116 YEPAVLTTGKY
+116 YEPAVLTIGKY

-156 VNGTLTDGTAQ
+156 VNGTLTDGTVQ
-167 NLKANAVLTADIIV
+167 NLKANAVLT
-181 NKDLLTSINTD
+181 S
-192 DDGKVTNGTSF
+192 
-203 RIWLPMGKINA
+203 
-214 KNGQQMLYAG
+214 
-224 IFDGK
+224 
-229 GHSISG
+229 
-235 LYANLY
+235 
-241 DAPVEDSEY
+241 
-250 AFNKKNFAGLF
+250 
-261 GLDAGVTRNLR
+261 
-272 ILDSYMR
+272 
-279 GEYNIGGICGSAEG
+279 
-293 GTIQNCYSTATVCGE
+293 
-308 RYLGGICGRS
+308 
-318 RSNSMIENCYNAGN
+318 
-332 VYGNGK
+332 
-338 SIGGICGDNGA
+338 
-349 TLQDCYN
+349 
-356 VGNVNG
+356 
-362 KFNVG
+362 
-367 GIVGGS
+367 
-373 SGSGNTIW
+373 
-381 IKDCYNRGNVI
+381 
-392 GDTKDIG
+392 
-399 GIGGYI
+399 
-405 GYSLVENCYSQATV
+405 
-419 SGNTNVGGICGNS
+419 
-432 NKVDFQNT
+432 
-440 YYDSNLYTGNAIGYL
+440 
-455 KDATTEKTEG
+455 
-465 KPSQAFESGEIAY
+465 
-478 LLQAGREEAI
+478 
-488 WGQTLSGNDV
+488 
-498 QAYPVLGGAK
+498 
-508 VYQVTEYKGCIES
+508 
-521 TGIAGTTYNN
+521 
-531 ANAPVVFGPHVYEN
+531 
-545 GFCTICSA
+545 
-553 YEPAVLTTGKYDIDA
+553 
-568 NGEITNSDEA
+568 
-578 YEIGNAGQLYWF
+578 
-590 AGLVNGT
+590 
-597 LTDGT
+597 
-602 AQNLKAN
+602 
-609 AVLTADITVNEDL
+609 DITVNEDL

-630 DGNVINGKSFRIW
+630 DGKVTNGTSFHAW
-643 LPIGKINSDNG
+643 SPMGMADEKGKITG
-654 ERMLYAGIFDGKEHS
+654 YYKGIFDGNGHS
-669 ISGLYAN
+669 ISGVYVNRDEAAD
-676 LYDVPVEDSEYAFNK
+676 DVDMRFKGSI
-691 KSFAGLFGLYAGVT
+691 GLFGYHDGVI
-705 RNLRILDSY
+705 RNLGILDSY
-714 MRGEHDIGGICG
+714 MRGNYYIGSICG
-726 SAEGGTIQN
+726 YNNCGTIQN
-735 CDSTATV
+735 CYSTAR
-742 YGEFY
+742 
-747 VGGICG
+747 VGGVLYIG
-753 HSQSNSIIENC
+753 GISGRIHHGIVENC
-764 YNAGYI
+764 YNAGNVC
-770 YGADGSIGGICG
+770 GNGEIGGICG
-782 DNYSTIESCYN
+782 DNYSIIESCYN
-793 IGIIEGNFSVGGIVG
+793 IGSVSGNEDVGGIAGWGYDV
-808 ESFGLGNTIWI
+808 EDDSDSCKIV
-819 KDCYNRG
+819 DCYNMG
-826 NVIGDTEKIGGIGG
+826 KVTGKKNVGGICG
-840 YISYSLVENCYSQ
+840 YDYCSLVENCYSQ
-853 ATVSGNTNVG
+853 ATVSGNTYVG
-863 GICGNGYKADF
+863 GICGKGYKADF
-874 QNAYYDSNLY
+874 QNAYYDVDLY
-884 TGDAIGCLKDATA
+884 TGDAFGCSEDATI
-897 EKTEGKPSQAFES
+897 KQTEGKPSQAFES
-910 GEIAYLLQAGREEL
+910 GEITYLLQADREEP

-937 YPVLGGARVYQN
+937 YPVLGGVKVYQN

-997 YKCSVCGKLYT
+997 YKCSACGKLYA

-1070 PSQKPSEQPSGS
+1070 PSESPIQKPSGS
-1082 PSQKPSESPSQKPSE
+1082 PSQKPSEA
-1097 SPSQKPSES
+1097 
-1106 PSQKPSEQPS
+1106 
-1116 ESPSQKPSGSPSQQ
+1116 PSQQ

-1263 SSYRKIFRAR
+1263 SSYRKVFRAR

>member
-28 FASANVADVNAEE
+28 FTSANVADVNAEE

-52 GETGSGVVEAEKN
+52 GETGAGVVEAKK

-167 NLKANAVLTADIIV
+167 NLKANAVLTADITV
-181 NKDLLTSINTD
+181 NEDLLTSINTD
-192 DDGKVTNGTSF
+192 KDGNVTNGTSF

-214 KNGQQMLYAG
+214 NNGQQMVYAG

-250 AFNKKNFAGLF
+250 AFNKKSFAGLF
-261 GLDAGVTRNLR
+261 GFDAGVTRNLG
-272 ILDSYMR
+272 IMDSYMR

-308 RYLGGICGRS
+308 SYLGGICGRS
-318 RSNSMIENCYNAGN
+318 RSNSIIENCYNAGN
-332 VYGNGK
+332 VFGNGK

-432 NKVDFQNT
+432 NKVDFQNA

-455 KDATTEKTEG
+455 KDATIKQTEG
-465 KPSQAFESGEIAY
+465 KTSQAFESGEITY
-478 LLQAGREEAI
+478 LLQEGREEAI

-508 VYQVTEYKGCIES
+508 
-521 TGIAGTTYNN
+521 
-531 ANAPVVFGPHVYEN
+531 
-545 GFCTICSA
+545 
-553 YEPAVLTTGKYDIDA
+553 
-568 NGEITNSDEA
+568 
-578 YEIGNAGQLYWF
+578 
-590 AGLVNGT
+590 
-597 LTDGT
+597 
-602 AQNLKAN
+602 
-609 AVLTADITVNEDL
+609 
-622 LASINTDD
+622 
-630 DGNVINGKSFRIW
+630 
-643 LPIGKINSDNG
+643 
-654 ERMLYAGIFDGKEHS
+654 
-669 ISGLYAN
+669 
-676 LYDVPVEDSEYAFNK
+676 
-691 KSFAGLFGLYAGVT
+691 
-705 RNLRILDSY
+705 
-714 MRGEHDIGGICG
+714 
-726 SAEGGTIQN
+726 
-735 CDSTATV
+735 
-742 YGEFY
+742 
-747 VGGICG
+747 
-753 HSQSNSIIENC
+753 
-764 YNAGYI
+764 
-770 YGADGSIGGICG
+770 
-782 DNYSTIESCYN
+782 
-793 IGIIEGNFSVGGIVG
+793 
-808 ESFGLGNTIWI
+808 
-819 KDCYNRG
+819 
-826 NVIGDTEKIGGIGG
+826 
-840 YISYSLVENCYSQ
+840 
-853 ATVSGNTNVG
+853 
-863 GICGNGYKADF
+863 
-874 QNAYYDSNLY
+874 
-884 TGDAIGCLKDATA
+884 
-897 EKTEGKPSQAFES
+897 
-910 GEIAYLLQAGREEL
+910 
-924 VWGQT
+924 
-929 LSGNDVQA
+929 
-937 YPVLGGARVYQN
+937 VYQN

-989 TEAGNKAY
+989 TEAGNKSY

-1070 PSQKPSEQPSGS
+1070 PSESPSQQPSEQPSGS
-1082 PSQKPSESPSQKPSE
+1082 PSQKPSEAPSQKPSGSPSQKPSE
-1097 SPSQKPSES
+1097 
-1106 PSQKPSEQPS
+1106 
-1116 ESPSQKPSGSPSQQ
+1116 SPSQQ

-1240 NVGSQAFKGIH
+1240 NVGRQAFKGIH

-1263 SSYRKIFRAR
+1263 SSYRKVFRAR

>member
-1 MMEKSRNRAVGRQVR
+1 MMEESRNRAVGRQAR

-28 FASANVADVNAEE
+28 FTSANVADVNAEE

-52 GETGSGVVEAEKN
+52 GETGAGVVEAEKN

-110 DDGCDA
+110 DDGCSA

-167 NLKANAVLTADIIV
+167 NLKANAVLTADITV
-181 NKDLLTSINTD
+181 NEDLLASIKTD
-192 DDGKVTNGTSF
+192 DDGNVTNGTSF
-203 RIWLPMGKINA
+203 RIWLPMGKINSD
-214 KNGQQMLYAG
+214 NGKPMMYAG
-224 IFDGK
+224 TFDGK
-229 GHSISG
+229 GYSISG
-235 LYANLY
+235 VYANLY
-241 DAPVEDSEY
+241 DAPVEDPKNIY
-250 AFNKKNFAGLF
+250 NNKNYAGLF
-261 GLDAGVTRNLR
+261 GLHAGVTRNLR

-279 GEYNIGGICGSAEG
+279 GEYSIGGICGCNEG
-293 GTIQNCYSTATVCGE
+293 GTIQKCYSAATVCGDA
-308 RYLGGICGRS
+308 YIGGICGRS
-318 RSNSMIENCYNAGN
+318 QGNSIIENCYNEGS
-332 VYGNGK
+332 VYGADG
-338 SIGGICGDNGA
+338 SIGGICGDNYS
-349 TLQDCYN
+349 TIESCYN
-356 VGNVNG
+356 IGIIEGNSS
-362 KFNVG
+362 VG
-367 GIVGGS
+367 GIVGVS

-381 IKDCYNRGNVI
+381 LKDCYNKGSVI
-392 GDTKDIG
+392 GDTEDIG

-419 SGNTNVGGICGNS
+419 SGNTNVGGICG
-432 NKVDFQNT
+432 DGRADTFQNT
-440 YYDSNLYTGNAIGYL
+440 YYDSNLYIGDAFGYS
-455 KDATTEKTEG
+455 KDVTTEKTGE

-498 QAYPVLGGAK
+498 QVYPVLGG
-508 VYQVTEYKGCIES
+508 
-521 TGIAGTTYNN
+521 
-531 ANAPVVFGPHVYEN
+531 
-545 GFCTICSA
+545 
-553 YEPAVLTTGKYDIDA
+553 
-568 NGEITNSDEA
+568 
-578 YEIGNAGQLYWF
+578 
-590 AGLVNGT
+590 
-597 LTDGT
+597 
-602 AQNLKAN
+602 
-609 AVLTADITVNEDL
+609 
-622 LASINTDD
+622 
-630 DGNVINGKSFRIW
+630 
-643 LPIGKINSDNG
+643 
-654 ERMLYAGIFDGKEHS
+654 
-669 ISGLYAN
+669 
-676 LYDVPVEDSEYAFNK
+676 
-691 KSFAGLFGLYAGVT
+691 
-705 RNLRILDSY
+705 
-714 MRGEHDIGGICG
+714 
-726 SAEGGTIQN
+726 
-735 CDSTATV
+735 
-742 YGEFY
+742 
-747 VGGICG
+747 
-753 HSQSNSIIENC
+753 
-764 YNAGYI
+764 
-770 YGADGSIGGICG
+770 
-782 DNYSTIESCYN
+782 
-793 IGIIEGNFSVGGIVG
+793 
-808 ESFGLGNTIWI
+808 
-819 KDCYNRG
+819 
-826 NVIGDTEKIGGIGG
+826 EK
-840 YISYSLVENCYSQ
+840 
-853 ATVSGNTNVG
+853 
-863 GICGNGYKADF
+863 
-874 QNAYYDSNLY
+874 
-884 TGDAIGCLKDATA
+884 
-897 EKTEGKPSQAFES
+897 
-910 GEIAYLLQAGREEL
+910 
-924 VWGQT
+924 
-929 LSGNDVQA
+929 
-937 YPVLGGARVYQN
+937 VYQN
-949 ITYQDCAKD
+949 ITYQDCTKD
-958 EAHTVYTYANEQKQ
+958 EAHTIYEYANDQKPTVY
-972 ESYDYTL
+972 EYIL
-979 QEVKAKEPKC
+979 QETKAKEPTC
-989 TEAGNKAY
+989 TEAGNMAY

-1008 DQEGTNEVSANT
+1008 DQEGTNGVSANT

-1059 VAIPKLPSSTQ
+1059 VAIPKLPSGTQ
-1070 PSQKPSEQPSGS
+1070 PSQQPSGS
-1082 PSQKPSESPSQKPSE
+1082 PSQQ
-1097 SPSQKPSES
+1097 
-1106 PSQKPSEQPS
+1106 
-1116 ESPSQKPSGSPSQQ
+1116 PSGSPSQQ
-1130 PGQDIKVPAKGTK
+1130 PSELPSQQPSEAPSQKPGQDIKVPAKGTK

-1263 SSYRKIFRAR
+1263 SSYRKVFRAR

>member
-1 MMEKSRNRAVGRQVR
+1 MMEKSRNRAVGRQAR

-28 FASANVADVNAEE
+28 FTSVNVADVNAEE

-52 GETGSGVVEAEKN
+52 GETGAGVVEAKK

-78 REAENTDLDAET
+78 REAENIDLDAET

-167 NLKANAVLTADIIV
+167 NLKANAVLTADITV
-181 NKDLLTSINTD
+181 NEDLLTSINTD
-192 DDGKVTNGTSF
+192 KDGNVTNGTSF

-214 KNGQQMLYAG
+214 NNGQQMVYAG

-250 AFNKKNFAGLF
+250 AFNKKSFAGLF

-308 RYLGGICGRS
+308 SYLGGICGRS
-318 RSNSMIENCYNAGN
+318 RSNSIIENCYNAGS

-432 NKVDFQNT
+432 NKVDFQNA

-455 KDATTEKTEG
+455 KDATIKQTEG
-465 KPSQAFESGEIAY
+465 KPSQAFESGEITY
-478 LLQAGREEAI
+478 LLQADREEPV
-488 WGQTLSGNDV
+488 WGQTLFGNDV

-508 VYQVTEYKGCIES
+508 
-521 TGIAGTTYNN
+521 
-531 ANAPVVFGPHVYEN
+531 
-545 GFCTICSA
+545 
-553 YEPAVLTTGKYDIDA
+553 
-568 NGEITNSDEA
+568 
-578 YEIGNAGQLYWF
+578 
-590 AGLVNGT
+590 
-597 LTDGT
+597 
-602 AQNLKAN
+602 
-609 AVLTADITVNEDL
+609 
-622 LASINTDD
+622 
-630 DGNVINGKSFRIW
+630 
-643 LPIGKINSDNG
+643 
-654 ERMLYAGIFDGKEHS
+654 
-669 ISGLYAN
+669 
-676 LYDVPVEDSEYAFNK
+676 
-691 KSFAGLFGLYAGVT
+691 
-705 RNLRILDSY
+705 
-714 MRGEHDIGGICG
+714 
-726 SAEGGTIQN
+726 
-735 CDSTATV
+735 
-742 YGEFY
+742 
-747 VGGICG
+747 
-753 HSQSNSIIENC
+753 
-764 YNAGYI
+764 
-770 YGADGSIGGICG
+770 
-782 DNYSTIESCYN
+782 
-793 IGIIEGNFSVGGIVG
+793 
-808 ESFGLGNTIWI
+808 
-819 KDCYNRG
+819 
-826 NVIGDTEKIGGIGG
+826 
-840 YISYSLVENCYSQ
+840 
-853 ATVSGNTNVG
+853 
-863 GICGNGYKADF
+863 
-874 QNAYYDSNLY
+874 
-884 TGDAIGCLKDATA
+884 
-897 EKTEGKPSQAFES
+897 
-910 GEIAYLLQAGREEL
+910 
-924 VWGQT
+924 
-929 LSGNDVQA
+929 
-937 YPVLGGARVYQN
+937 VYQN

-1059 VAIPKLPSSTQ
+1059 VAIPKLSSSTQ
-1070 PSQKPSEQPSGS
+1070 PSQKPSEA

-1097 SPSQKPSES
+1097 APSQK
-1106 PSQKPSEQPS
+1106 PS

-1240 NVGSQAFKGIH
+1240 NVGRQAFKGIH

-1263 SSYRKIFRAR
+1263 SSYRKVFRAR

>member
-28 FASANVADVNAEE
+28 FTSANVADVNAEE

-52 GETGSGVVEAEKN
+52 GETGAGVVEAKK

-90 ADPDTETAD
+90 AGPDTETAD

-167 NLKANAVLTADIIV
+167 NLGANAVLTKNITV
-181 NKDLLTSINTD
+181 NEDLLASIKTD
-192 DDGKVTNGTSF
+192 DDGNVTNGSSF
-203 RIWLPMGKINA
+203 KAWRPMGMA
-214 KNGQQMLYAG
+214 DENGEFTGHYKG
-224 IFDGK
+224 IFDGN
-229 GHSISG
+229 GYSISG
-235 LYANLY
+235 LYVNRDEATADVN
-241 DAPVEDSEY
+241 SR
-250 AFNKKNFAGLF
+250 FKSSIGLF
-261 GLDAGVTRNLR
+261 GYHDGVTKNLG

-279 GEYNIGGICGSAEG
+279 GNYCIGGICGYNDG
-293 GTIQNCYSTATVCGE
+293 GTIQNCYSAATVCGDS
-308 RYLGGICGRS
+308 YIGGICGRS
-318 RSNSMIENCYNAGN
+318 RSNSIIENCYNAGY
-332 VYGNGK
+332 VYGATR
-338 SIGGICGDNGA
+338 SIGGICGDNYS
-349 TLQDCYN
+349 TIESCYN
-356 VGNVNG
+356 IGIIEGN
-362 KFNVG
+362 FMVG
-367 GIVGGS
+367 GIVGVS

-432 NKVDFQNT
+432 NKVDFQNA

-455 KDATTEKTEG
+455 KDATIKQTEG
-465 KPSQAFESGEIAY
+465 KPSQAFESGEITY
-478 LLQAGREEAI
+478 LLQEGREEAI

-508 VYQVTEYKGCIES
+508 VYQ
-521 TGIAGTTYNN
+521 
-531 ANAPVVFGPHVYEN
+531 
-545 GFCTICSA
+545 
-553 YEPAVLTTGKYDIDA
+553 
-568 NGEITNSDEA
+568 
-578 YEIGNAGQLYWF
+578 
-590 AGLVNGT
+590 
-597 LTDGT
+597 
-602 AQNLKAN
+602 
-609 AVLTADITVNEDL
+609 
-622 LASINTDD
+622 
-630 DGNVINGKSFRIW
+630 
-643 LPIGKINSDNG
+643 
-654 ERMLYAGIFDGKEHS
+654 
-669 ISGLYAN
+669 
-676 LYDVPVEDSEYAFNK
+676 
-691 KSFAGLFGLYAGVT
+691 
-705 RNLRILDSY
+705 
-714 MRGEHDIGGICG
+714 
-726 SAEGGTIQN
+726 
-735 CDSTATV
+735 
-742 YGEFY
+742 
-747 VGGICG
+747 
-753 HSQSNSIIENC
+753 
-764 YNAGYI
+764 
-770 YGADGSIGGICG
+770 
-782 DNYSTIESCYN
+782 
-793 IGIIEGNFSVGGIVG
+793 
-808 ESFGLGNTIWI
+808 
-819 KDCYNRG
+819 
-826 NVIGDTEKIGGIGG
+826 
-840 YISYSLVENCYSQ
+840 
-853 ATVSGNTNVG
+853 
-863 GICGNGYKADF
+863 
-874 QNAYYDSNLY
+874 
-884 TGDAIGCLKDATA
+884 
-897 EKTEGKPSQAFES
+897 
-910 GEIAYLLQAGREEL
+910 
-924 VWGQT
+924 
-929 LSGNDVQA
+929 
-937 YPVLGGARVYQN
+937 N
-949 ITYQDCAKD
+949 ITYQDCTKD
-958 EAHTVYTYANEQKQ
+958 EAHTVYTYANDQKPTVY
-972 ESYDYTL
+972 EYTL
-979 QEVKAKEPKC
+979 QEVKAKAATC
-989 TEAGNKAY
+989 TEAGNTAY
-997 YKCSVCGKLYT
+997 YVCSVCGKLYT
-1008 DQEGTNEVSANT
+1008 DQEGTNEVSAEA
-1020 VVVPAKGHSF
+1020 VVISAKGHSF
-1030 TWIIDREATEQAEG
+1030 TWIIDKEATEQAEG

-1059 VAIPKLPSSTQ
+1059 VAIPKMPSSTQ
-1070 PSQKPSEQPSGS
+1070 PSGSPSQKPSEA

-1097 SPSQKPSES
+1097 A
-1106 PSQKPSEQPS
+1106 
-1116 ESPSQKPSGSPSQQ
+1116 PSQQ

-1263 SSYRKIFRAR
+1263 SSYRKVFRAR

>member
-28 FASANVADVNAEE
+28 FTSANVADVNAEE

-52 GETGSGVVEAEKN
+52 GETGAGVVEAKK

-192 DDGKVTNGTSF
+192 KDGNVTNGTSF

-214 KNGQQMLYAG
+214 DNGQRMLYAG

-229 GHSISG
+229 EHSISG

-241 DAPVEDSEY
+241 DAPVEDSDY
-250 AFNKKNFAGLF
+250 TSNKNCAGLF
-261 GLDAGVTRNLR
+261 GFHAGVTRNLG
-272 ILDSYMR
+272 IMDSYIR
-279 GEYNIGGICGSAEG
+279 GESCVAGICAYNDA
-293 GTIQNCYSTATVCGE
+293 GTIQNCYSTATVCGDS
-308 RYLGGICGRS
+308 YIGGICGRS
-318 RSNSMIENCYNAGN
+318 RSNSIIENCYNAGYI
-332 VYGNGK
+332 YGATR
-338 SIGGICGDNGA
+338 SIGGICGNNYS
-349 TLQDCYN
+349 TIENCYN

-362 KFNVG
+362 KFYVG
-367 GIVGGS
+367 GIVGES
-373 SGSGNTIW
+373 SELGDTIW

-405 GYSLVENCYSQATV
+405 GSSLVENCYSQATV

-432 NKVDFQNT
+432 NKVDFQNA

-478 LLQAGREEAI
+478 LLQADREE
-488 WGQTLSGNDV
+488 
-498 QAYPVLGGAK
+498 P
-508 VYQVTEYKGCIES
+508 
-521 TGIAGTTYNN
+521 
-531 ANAPVVFGPHVYEN
+531 
-545 GFCTICSA
+545 
-553 YEPAVLTTGKYDIDA
+553 
-568 NGEITNSDEA
+568 
-578 YEIGNAGQLYWF
+578 
-590 AGLVNGT
+590 
-597 LTDGT
+597 
-602 AQNLKAN
+602 
-609 AVLTADITVNEDL
+609 
-622 LASINTDD
+622 
-630 DGNVINGKSFRIW
+630 
-643 LPIGKINSDNG
+643 
-654 ERMLYAGIFDGKEHS
+654 
-669 ISGLYAN
+669 
-676 LYDVPVEDSEYAFNK
+676 
-691 KSFAGLFGLYAGVT
+691 
-705 RNLRILDSY
+705 
-714 MRGEHDIGGICG
+714 
-726 SAEGGTIQN
+726 
-735 CDSTATV
+735 
-742 YGEFY
+742 
-747 VGGICG
+747 
-753 HSQSNSIIENC
+753 
-764 YNAGYI
+764 
-770 YGADGSIGGICG
+770 
-782 DNYSTIESCYN
+782 
-793 IGIIEGNFSVGGIVG
+793 
-808 ESFGLGNTIWI
+808 
-819 KDCYNRG
+819 
-826 NVIGDTEKIGGIGG
+826 
-840 YISYSLVENCYSQ
+840 
-853 ATVSGNTNVG
+853 
-863 GICGNGYKADF
+863 
-874 QNAYYDSNLY
+874 
-884 TGDAIGCLKDATA
+884 
-897 EKTEGKPSQAFES
+897 
-910 GEIAYLLQAGREEL
+910 

-929 LSGNDVQA
+929 LSGNDVQT
-937 YPVLGGARVYQN
+937 YPVLGGAKVYQN

-1070 PSQKPSEQPSGS
+1070 PSESPSGS
-1082 PSQKPSESPSQKPSE
+1082 PSQKPSEAPSQKPSG
-1097 SPSQKPSES
+1097 
-1106 PSQKPSEQPS
+1106 
-1116 ESPSQKPSGSPSQQ
+1116 SPSQKPSGSPSQQ
-1130 PGQDIKVPAKGTK
+1130 PEQDIKVPAKGTK

-1188 KVTSIA
+1188 KVTSIV

-1263 SSYRKIFRAR
+1263 SSYRKVFRAR

>member
-1 MMEKSRNRAVGRQVR
+1 MTEKNKNRPIGRQVR

-28 FASANVADVNAEE
+28 FTSANVADVNAEE

-52 GETGSGVVEAEKN
+52 GETGAGVVEAEKN

-192 DDGKVTNGTSF
+192 KDGNVTNGTSF

-214 KNGQQMLYAG
+214 DNGQRMLYAG

-229 GHSISG
+229 EHSISG
-235 LYANLY
+235 LYANMY
-241 DAPVEDSEY
+241 DAPVEDSDY
-250 AFNKKNFAGLF
+250 TSNKNCAGLF
-261 GLDAGVTRNLR
+261 GFHAGVTRNLG
-272 ILDSYMR
+272 IMDSYIR
-279 GEYNIGGICGSAEG
+279 GESCVAGICAYNDA
-293 GTIQNCYSTATVCGE
+293 GTIQNCYSTATVCGDS
-308 RYLGGICGRS
+308 YIGGICGRS
-318 RSNSMIENCYNAGN
+318 RSNSIIENCYNAGYI
-332 VYGNGK
+332 YGATR
-338 SIGGICGDNGA
+338 SIGGICGNNYS
-349 TLQDCYN
+349 TIENCYN

-362 KFNVG
+362 KFYVG
-367 GIVGGS
+367 GIVGES
-373 SGSGNTIW
+373 SGLGNTIW

-432 NKVDFQNT
+432 NKVDFQNA

-455 KDATTEKTEG
+455 KDATIKQTEG
-465 KPSQAFESGEIAY
+465 KPSQAFESGEITY
-478 LLQAGREEAI
+478 LLQEGREEAI

-508 VYQVTEYKGCIES
+508 
-521 TGIAGTTYNN
+521 
-531 ANAPVVFGPHVYEN
+531 
-545 GFCTICSA
+545 
-553 YEPAVLTTGKYDIDA
+553 
-568 NGEITNSDEA
+568 
-578 YEIGNAGQLYWF
+578 
-590 AGLVNGT
+590 
-597 LTDGT
+597 
-602 AQNLKAN
+602 
-609 AVLTADITVNEDL
+609 
-622 LASINTDD
+622 
-630 DGNVINGKSFRIW
+630 
-643 LPIGKINSDNG
+643 
-654 ERMLYAGIFDGKEHS
+654 
-669 ISGLYAN
+669 
-676 LYDVPVEDSEYAFNK
+676 
-691 KSFAGLFGLYAGVT
+691 
-705 RNLRILDSY
+705 
-714 MRGEHDIGGICG
+714 
-726 SAEGGTIQN
+726 
-735 CDSTATV
+735 
-742 YGEFY
+742 
-747 VGGICG
+747 
-753 HSQSNSIIENC
+753 
-764 YNAGYI
+764 
-770 YGADGSIGGICG
+770 
-782 DNYSTIESCYN
+782 
-793 IGIIEGNFSVGGIVG
+793 
-808 ESFGLGNTIWI
+808 
-819 KDCYNRG
+819 
-826 NVIGDTEKIGGIGG
+826 
-840 YISYSLVENCYSQ
+840 
-853 ATVSGNTNVG
+853 
-863 GICGNGYKADF
+863 
-874 QNAYYDSNLY
+874 
-884 TGDAIGCLKDATA
+884 
-897 EKTEGKPSQAFES
+897 
-910 GEIAYLLQAGREEL
+910 
-924 VWGQT
+924 
-929 LSGNDVQA
+929 
-937 YPVLGGARVYQN
+937 VYQN

-1070 PSQKPSEQPSGS
+1070 PSESPSQKPSGS
-1082 PSQKPSESPSQKPSE
+1082 PSQK
-1097 SPSQKPSES
+1097 
-1106 PSQKPSEQPS
+1106 PS

-1202 KLKKVVIGKNVTKI
+1202 KLKKVVIGKNVTMI

-1240 NVGSQAFKGIH
+1240 NVGRQAFKGIH

-1263 SSYRKIFRAR
+1263 SSYRKVFRAR

>member
-28 FASANVADVNAEE
+28 FTSANVADVNAEE

-52 GETGSGVVEAEKN
+52 GETGAGVVEAKK

-78 REAENTDLDAET
+78 REAENIDLDAET

-134 ITDSDEA
+134 ITNSDEA

-167 NLKANAVLTADIIV
+167 NLGANAVLTKNITV
-181 NKDLLTSINTD
+181 NEDLLASIKTD
-192 DDGKVTNGTSF
+192 DDGNVTNGSSF
-203 RIWLPMGKINA
+203 KAWRPMGMA
-214 KNGQQMLYAG
+214 DENGEGYYKG
-224 IFDGK
+224 IFDGN

-235 LYANLY
+235 LYVNRDEAA
-241 DAPVEDSEY
+241 DDVHIWFKSCI
-250 AFNKKNFAGLF
+250 GLF
-261 GLDAGVTRNLR
+261 GYYSGVTRNLSV
-272 ILDSYMR
+272 LDSYMR
-279 GEYNIGGICGSAEG
+279 GEDCIGGIFGYNDG
-293 GTIQNCYSTATVCGE
+293 GTIQNCYSAATVCGDS
-308 RYLGGICGRS
+308 YIGGICGRS
-318 RSNSMIENCYNAGN
+318 EGDSIIENCYNTGY
-332 VYGNGK
+332 VYGTTR
-338 SIGGICGDNGA
+338 SIGGICGDNYS
-349 TLQDCYN
+349 TIESCYN
-356 VGNVNG
+356 IGIVNG
-362 KFNVG
+362 EFNVG
-367 GIVGGS
+367 GIVGVS
-373 SGSGNTIW
+373 SGLGNTIW

-432 NKVDFQNT
+432 NKVDFQN
-440 YYDSNLYTGNAIGYL
+440 
-455 KDATTEKTEG
+455 
-465 KPSQAFESGEIAY
+465 
-478 LLQAGREEAI
+478 
-488 WGQTLSGNDV
+488 
-498 QAYPVLGGAK
+498 
-508 VYQVTEYKGCIES
+508 
-521 TGIAGTTYNN
+521 
-531 ANAPVVFGPHVYEN
+531 
-545 GFCTICSA
+545 
-553 YEPAVLTTGKYDIDA
+553 
-568 NGEITNSDEA
+568 
-578 YEIGNAGQLYWF
+578 
-590 AGLVNGT
+590 
-597 LTDGT
+597 
-602 AQNLKAN
+602 
-609 AVLTADITVNEDL
+609 
-622 LASINTDD
+622 
-630 DGNVINGKSFRIW
+630 
-643 LPIGKINSDNG
+643 
-654 ERMLYAGIFDGKEHS
+654 
-669 ISGLYAN
+669 
-676 LYDVPVEDSEYAFNK
+676 
-691 KSFAGLFGLYAGVT
+691 
-705 RNLRILDSY
+705 
-714 MRGEHDIGGICG
+714 
-726 SAEGGTIQN
+726 
-735 CDSTATV
+735 
-742 YGEFY
+742 
-747 VGGICG
+747 
-753 HSQSNSIIENC
+753 
-764 YNAGYI
+764 
-770 YGADGSIGGICG
+770 
-782 DNYSTIESCYN
+782 
-793 IGIIEGNFSVGGIVG
+793 
-808 ESFGLGNTIWI
+808 
-819 KDCYNRG
+819 
-826 NVIGDTEKIGGIGG
+826 
-840 YISYSLVENCYSQ
+840 
-853 ATVSGNTNVG
+853 
-863 GICGNGYKADF
+863 
-874 QNAYYDSNLY
+874 AYYDSNLY

-910 GEIAYLLQAGREEL
+910 GEIAYLLQAGREEAI
-924 VWGQT
+924 WGQT
-929 LSGNDVQA
+929 LSGNDVQV
-937 YPVLGGARVYQN
+937 YPVLGGAKVYQN

-958 EAHTVYTYANEQKQ
+958 EAHTVYTYANDQKPTVY
-972 ESYDYTL
+972 EYTL
-979 QEVKAKEPKC
+979 QEVKAKAATC
-989 TEAGNKAY
+989 TEAGNTAY
-997 YKCSVCGKLYT
+997 YVCSVCGKLYA

-1059 VAIPKLPSSTQ
+1059 VAIPKLPSGTQ
-1070 PSQKPSEQPSGS
+1070 PSRQPSESPSQQPSEAPSQQPSGS
-1082 PSQKPSESPSQKPSE
+1082 PSQKPE
-1097 SPSQKPSES
+1097 
-1106 PSQKPSEQPS
+1106 
-1116 ESPSQKPSGSPSQQ
+1116 
-1130 PGQDIKVPAKGTK
+1130 QDIKVPAKGTK

-1263 SSYRKIFRAR
+1263 SSYRKVFRAR
-1273 GAAKTTKVTK
+1273 GAAKTIKVTK

>member
-1 MMEKSRNRAVGRQVR
+1 MMEKSRNRAVGRQTR

-28 FASANVADVNAEE
+28 FTSANVADVNAEE

-52 GETGSGVVEAEKN
+52 GETGAGVVEAEK

-78 REAENTDLDAET
+78 REAENIDLDAET

-110 DDGCDA
+110 DDGC
-116 YEPAVLTTGKY
+116 
-127 DIDANGE
+127 
-134 ITDSDEA
+134 
-141 YEIGN
+141 
-146 AGQLYWFAGL
+146 
-156 VNGTLTDGTAQ
+156 
-167 NLKANAVLTADIIV
+167 
-181 NKDLLTSINTD
+181 
-192 DDGKVTNGTSF
+192 
-203 RIWLPMGKINA
+203 
-214 KNGQQMLYAG
+214 
-224 IFDGK
+224 
-229 GHSISG
+229 
-235 LYANLY
+235 
-241 DAPVEDSEY
+241 
-250 AFNKKNFAGLF
+250 
-261 GLDAGVTRNLR
+261 
-272 ILDSYMR
+272 
-279 GEYNIGGICGSAEG
+279 
-293 GTIQNCYSTATVCGE
+293 
-308 RYLGGICGRS
+308 
-318 RSNSMIENCYNAGN
+318 
-332 VYGNGK
+332 
-338 SIGGICGDNGA
+338 
-349 TLQDCYN
+349 
-356 VGNVNG
+356 
-362 KFNVG
+362 
-367 GIVGGS
+367 
-373 SGSGNTIW
+373 
-381 IKDCYNRGNVI
+381 
-392 GDTKDIG
+392 
-399 GIGGYI
+399 
-405 GYSLVENCYSQATV
+405 
-419 SGNTNVGGICGNS
+419 
-432 NKVDFQNT
+432 
-440 YYDSNLYTGNAIGYL
+440 
-455 KDATTEKTEG
+455 
-465 KPSQAFESGEIAY
+465 
-478 LLQAGREEAI
+478 
-488 WGQTLSGNDV
+488 
-498 QAYPVLGGAK
+498 
-508 VYQVTEYKGCIES
+508 
-521 TGIAGTTYNN
+521 
-531 ANAPVVFGPHVYEN
+531 
-545 GFCTICSA
+545 SA

-568 NGEITNSDEA
+568 NGEKTDSDEA

-630 DGNVINGKSFRIW
+630 DGKVTNGTSFRIW
-643 LPIGKINSDNG
+643 LPMGKINANNG
-654 ERMLYAGIFDGKEHS
+654 QQMLYAGIFDGKGHS
-669 ISGLYAN
+669 ISGVYAN
-676 LYDVPVEDSEYAFNK
+676 LYDAPVEDPKNIYNNK
-691 KSFAGLFGLYAGVT
+691 DCAGLFGLLEGVT
-705 RNLRILDSY
+705 RNLSVLDSY
-714 MRGEHDIGGICG
+714 MRGEDCIGGICG
-726 SAEGGTIQN
+726 YNDGGTIQN
-735 CDSTATV
+735 CYSAATV
-742 YGEFY
+742 CGDSYI
-747 VGGICG
+747 GGICG
-753 HSQSNSIIENC
+753 RSRSNSIIENC

-770 YGADGSIGGICG
+770 YGATRSIGGICG

-793 IGIIEGNFSVGGIVG
+793 IGIIEGNFMVGGIVG
-808 ESFGLGNTIWI
+808 GSSGYGNTIWL

-826 NVIGDTEKIGGIGG
+826 SVIGDTRDIGGIGG
-840 YISYSLVENCYSQ
+840 YIGYSLVENCYSQ

-863 GICGNGYKADF
+863 GICGDGRADTF
-874 QNAYYDSNLY
+874 QNTYYDSNLY
-884 TGDAIGCLKDATA
+884 TGDAIGYLKDATT

-910 GEIAYLLQAGREEL
+910 GEIAYLLQADREEP

-929 LSGNDVQA
+929 LSGNDVQT
-937 YPVLGGARVYQN
+937 YPVLGGAKVYQN

-1070 PSQKPSEQPSGS
+1070 PS
-1082 PSQKPSESPSQKPSE
+1082 ESPSQKPSE
-1097 SPSQKPSES
+1097 TPSQK
-1106 PSQKPSEQPS
+1106 PS

-1202 KLKKVVIGKNVTKI
+1202 KLKKVMIGKNVTKI

-1263 SSYRKIFRAR
+1263 SSYRKAFRAR

>member
-28 FASANVADVNAEE
+28 FTSANVADVNAEE

-52 GETGSGVVEAEKN
+52 GETGAGVVEAKK

-90 ADPDTETAD
+90 ADPDTENAD

-110 DDGCDA
+110 DSGCDA

-167 NLKANAVLTADIIV
+167 NLGANAVLTADIIV
-181 NKDLLTSINTD
+181 NKDLLTSIKTD
-192 DDGKVTNGTSF
+192 EDGNVTNGSSF
-203 RIWLPMGKINA
+203 KAWRPMGMA
-214 KNGQQMLYAG
+214 DENGKFTGHYKG
-224 IFDGK
+224 IFDGN

-235 LYANLY
+235 LYVNRDEAA
-241 DAPVEDSEY
+241 DDVDTWFKSCI
-250 AFNKKNFAGLF
+250 GLF
-261 GLDAGVTRNLR
+261 GYYSGVTRNLSV
-272 ILDSYMR
+272 LDSYMR
-279 GEYNIGGICGSAEG
+279 GKDCIGGICGICGYNDG
-293 GTIQNCYSTATVCGE
+293 GTIQNCYSAATVCGDS
-308 RYLGGICGRS
+308 YIGGICGRS
-318 RSNSMIENCYNAGN
+318 EGDSIIENCYNTGY
-332 VYGNGK
+332 VYGATR
-338 SIGGICGDNGA
+338 SIGGICGDNSA
-349 TLQDCYN
+349 TLQGCSN
-356 VGNVNG
+356 VGNVKG
-362 KFNVG
+362 KFYVG
-367 GIVGGS
+367 GIVGES
-373 SGSGNTIW
+373 YGSGNTIW

-399 GIGGYI
+399 GIGGHI
-405 GYSLVENCYSQATV
+405 GRSLVENCYSQATV
-419 SGNTNVGGICGNS
+419 SGNTNMGGICGNGY
-432 NKVDFQNT
+432 KADFQNA

-498 QAYPVLGGAK
+498 QVYPVLGGAK
-508 VYQVTEYKGCIES
+508 
-521 TGIAGTTYNN
+521 
-531 ANAPVVFGPHVYEN
+531 
-545 GFCTICSA
+545 
-553 YEPAVLTTGKYDIDA
+553 
-568 NGEITNSDEA
+568 
-578 YEIGNAGQLYWF
+578 
-590 AGLVNGT
+590 
-597 LTDGT
+597 
-602 AQNLKAN
+602 
-609 AVLTADITVNEDL
+609 
-622 LASINTDD
+622 
-630 DGNVINGKSFRIW
+630 
-643 LPIGKINSDNG
+643 
-654 ERMLYAGIFDGKEHS
+654 
-669 ISGLYAN
+669 
-676 LYDVPVEDSEYAFNK
+676 
-691 KSFAGLFGLYAGVT
+691 
-705 RNLRILDSY
+705 
-714 MRGEHDIGGICG
+714 
-726 SAEGGTIQN
+726 
-735 CDSTATV
+735 
-742 YGEFY
+742 
-747 VGGICG
+747 
-753 HSQSNSIIENC
+753 
-764 YNAGYI
+764 
-770 YGADGSIGGICG
+770 
-782 DNYSTIESCYN
+782 
-793 IGIIEGNFSVGGIVG
+793 
-808 ESFGLGNTIWI
+808 
-819 KDCYNRG
+819 
-826 NVIGDTEKIGGIGG
+826 
-840 YISYSLVENCYSQ
+840 
-853 ATVSGNTNVG
+853 
-863 GICGNGYKADF
+863 
-874 QNAYYDSNLY
+874 
-884 TGDAIGCLKDATA
+884 
-897 EKTEGKPSQAFES
+897 
-910 GEIAYLLQAGREEL
+910 
-924 VWGQT
+924 
-929 LSGNDVQA
+929 
-937 YPVLGGARVYQN
+937 VYQN

-958 EAHTVYTYANEQKQ
+958 EAHTVYTYANDQKPTVY
-972 ESYDYTL
+972 EYTL
-979 QEVKAKEPKC
+979 QEVKAKAATC
-989 TEAGNKAY
+989 TEAGNTAY
-997 YKCSVCGKLYT
+997 YVCSVCGKLYA

-1059 VAIPKLPSSTQ
+1059 VAIPKLPSGTQ
-1070 PSQKPSEQPSGS
+1070 PSRQPSESPSQQPSEAPSQQPSGS
-1082 PSQKPSESPSQKPSE
+1082 PSQKPE
-1097 SPSQKPSES
+1097 
-1106 PSQKPSEQPS
+1106 
-1116 ESPSQKPSGSPSQQ
+1116 
-1130 PGQDIKVPAKGTK
+1130 QDIKVPAKGTK

-1263 SSYRKIFRAR
+1263 SSYRKVFRAR
-1273 GAAKTTKVTK
+1273 GAAKTIKVTK

>member
-28 FASANVADVNAEE
+28 FTSANVADVNAEE

-52 GETGSGVVEAEKN
+52 GETGARVVEAKK

-78 REAENTDLDAET
+78 REAENIDLDAET

-116 YEPAVLTTGKY
+116 YEPAVLTIGKY

-250 AFNKKNFAGLF
+250 AFNKKSFAGLF

-293 GTIQNCYSTATVCGE
+293 GTIQNCYSTATVCGKS
-308 RYLGGICGRS
+308 YLGGICGRS

-338 SIGGICGDNGA
+338 SIGGICGDNRA
-349 TLQDCYN
+349 TLQGCYN
-356 VGNVNG
+356 VGIVNG
-362 KFNVG
+362 EFNVG
-367 GIVGGS
+367 GIVGVS
-373 SGSGNTIW
+373 SGLDNTIW

-432 NKVDFQNT
+432 NKVDFQNA
-440 YYDSNLYTGNAIGYL
+440 YYDSNLYTGDAIGYL
-455 KDATTEKTEG
+455 KDATIKQTEG
-465 KPSQAFESGEIAY
+465 KPSQAFESGEITY
-478 LLQAGREEAI
+478 LLQEGREEAI

-508 VYQVTEYKGCIES
+508 VYQ
-521 TGIAGTTYNN
+521 
-531 ANAPVVFGPHVYEN
+531 
-545 GFCTICSA
+545 
-553 YEPAVLTTGKYDIDA
+553 
-568 NGEITNSDEA
+568 
-578 YEIGNAGQLYWF
+578 
-590 AGLVNGT
+590 
-597 LTDGT
+597 
-602 AQNLKAN
+602 
-609 AVLTADITVNEDL
+609 
-622 LASINTDD
+622 
-630 DGNVINGKSFRIW
+630 
-643 LPIGKINSDNG
+643 
-654 ERMLYAGIFDGKEHS
+654 
-669 ISGLYAN
+669 
-676 LYDVPVEDSEYAFNK
+676 
-691 KSFAGLFGLYAGVT
+691 
-705 RNLRILDSY
+705 
-714 MRGEHDIGGICG
+714 
-726 SAEGGTIQN
+726 
-735 CDSTATV
+735 
-742 YGEFY
+742 
-747 VGGICG
+747 
-753 HSQSNSIIENC
+753 
-764 YNAGYI
+764 
-770 YGADGSIGGICG
+770 
-782 DNYSTIESCYN
+782 
-793 IGIIEGNFSVGGIVG
+793 
-808 ESFGLGNTIWI
+808 
-819 KDCYNRG
+819 
-826 NVIGDTEKIGGIGG
+826 
-840 YISYSLVENCYSQ
+840 
-853 ATVSGNTNVG
+853 
-863 GICGNGYKADF
+863 
-874 QNAYYDSNLY
+874 
-884 TGDAIGCLKDATA
+884 
-897 EKTEGKPSQAFES
+897 
-910 GEIAYLLQAGREEL
+910 
-924 VWGQT
+924 
-929 LSGNDVQA
+929 
-937 YPVLGGARVYQN
+937 N

-958 EAHTVYTYANEQKQ
+958 EAHTVYAYANEQKQ

-1070 PSQKPSEQPSGS
+1070 PSESPSQKPSGS
-1082 PSQKPSESPSQKPSE
+1082 PSQKPSETPSQKPSE
-1097 SPSQKPSES
+1097 A
-1106 PSQKPSEQPS
+1106 
-1116 ESPSQKPSGSPSQQ
+1116 PSQQ

-1263 SSYRKIFRAR
+1263 SSYRKVFRAR

>member
-1 MMEKSRNRAVGRQVR
+1 MTEKNKNRAIGRQAR

-28 FASANVADVNAEE
+28 FTSANVADVNAEE

-52 GETGSGVVEAEKN
+52 GETGAGVVEAEKN

-78 REAENTDLDAET
+78 REAENIDLDAET

-116 YEPAVLTTGKY
+116 YEPAVLTIGKY

-167 NLKANAVLTADIIV
+167 NLKANAVLTADITV
-181 NKDLLTSINTD
+181 NEDLLASINTD

-214 KNGQQMLYAG
+214 NNGQQMLYAG

-250 AFNKKNFAGLF
+250 AFNKKSFAGLF

-293 GTIQNCYSTATVCGE
+293 GTIQNCYSTATVCGKSC
-308 RYLGGICGRS
+308 LGGICGRS
-318 RSNSMIENCYNAGN
+318 RSNSIIENCYNAGN

-392 GDTKDIG
+392 GDTEDIG

-419 SGNTNVGGICGNS
+419 SGNTNVGGICG
-432 NKVDFQNT
+432 DGRADTFQNT
-440 YYDSNLYTGNAIGYL
+440 YYDSNLYTGDALGYYSE
-455 KDATTEKTEG
+455 DATIKQTEG

-478 LLQAGREEAI
+478 LLQAGREEPV

-508 VYQVTEYKGCIES
+508 
-521 TGIAGTTYNN
+521 
-531 ANAPVVFGPHVYEN
+531 
-545 GFCTICSA
+545 
-553 YEPAVLTTGKYDIDA
+553 
-568 NGEITNSDEA
+568 
-578 YEIGNAGQLYWF
+578 
-590 AGLVNGT
+590 
-597 LTDGT
+597 
-602 AQNLKAN
+602 
-609 AVLTADITVNEDL
+609 
-622 LASINTDD
+622 
-630 DGNVINGKSFRIW
+630 
-643 LPIGKINSDNG
+643 
-654 ERMLYAGIFDGKEHS
+654 
-669 ISGLYAN
+669 
-676 LYDVPVEDSEYAFNK
+676 
-691 KSFAGLFGLYAGVT
+691 
-705 RNLRILDSY
+705 
-714 MRGEHDIGGICG
+714 
-726 SAEGGTIQN
+726 
-735 CDSTATV
+735 
-742 YGEFY
+742 
-747 VGGICG
+747 
-753 HSQSNSIIENC
+753 
-764 YNAGYI
+764 
-770 YGADGSIGGICG
+770 
-782 DNYSTIESCYN
+782 
-793 IGIIEGNFSVGGIVG
+793 
-808 ESFGLGNTIWI
+808 
-819 KDCYNRG
+819 
-826 NVIGDTEKIGGIGG
+826 
-840 YISYSLVENCYSQ
+840 
-853 ATVSGNTNVG
+853 
-863 GICGNGYKADF
+863 
-874 QNAYYDSNLY
+874 
-884 TGDAIGCLKDATA
+884 
-897 EKTEGKPSQAFES
+897 
-910 GEIAYLLQAGREEL
+910 
-924 VWGQT
+924 
-929 LSGNDVQA
+929 
-937 YPVLGGARVYQN
+937 VYQN

-1008 DQEGTNEVSANT
+1008 DQEGTNQVSANT

-1059 VAIPKLPSSTQ
+1059 VAIPKLPSGIQ
-1070 PSQKPSEQPSGS
+1070 PSQ
-1082 PSQKPSESPSQKPSE
+1082 
-1097 SPSQKPSES
+1097 
-1106 PSQKPSEQPS
+1106 QPS
-1116 ESPSQKPSGSPSQQ
+1116 EAPSEAPSQQPSESPSQQ

-1263 SSYRKIFRAR
+1263 SSYRKVFRAR

>member
-1 MMEKSRNRAVGRQVR
+1 MEKSRNRAVGRQVR

-28 FASANVADVNAEE
+28 FTSANVADVNAEE

-52 GETGSGVVEAEKN
+52 GETGAGVVEAEKN

-167 NLKANAVLTADIIV
+167 NLKANAVLTADITV
-181 NKDLLTSINTD
+181 NEDLLASINTD
-192 DDGKVTNGTSF
+192 DDGNVTNSSSF
-203 RIWLPMGKINA
+203 KAWRPMGMADEKGNLT
-214 KNGQQMLYAG
+214 GWYTG
-224 IFDGK
+224 IFDGN

-235 LYANLY
+235 VYVNRDEAA
-241 DAPVEDSEY
+241 DDVDTRFKSCI
-250 AFNKKNFAGLF
+250 GLF
-261 GLDAGVTRNLR
+261 GYYSGVTRNLSV
-272 ILDSYMR
+272 LDSYMR
-279 GEYNIGGICGSAEG
+279 GKGCIGGICGYNDG
-293 GTIQNCYSTATVCGE
+293 GTIQNCYSAATVCGDS
-308 RYLGGICGRS
+308 YIGGICGRS
-318 RSNSMIENCYNAGN
+318 RSNSIIENCYNAGYI
-332 VYGNGK
+332 YGATR
-338 SIGGICGDNGA
+338 SIGGICGDNYS
-349 TLQDCYN
+349 TIESCYN
-356 VGNVNG
+356 IGIIEGN
-362 KFNVG
+362 FMVG
-367 GIVGGS
+367 GIVGVS
-373 SGSGNTIW
+373 SGLGNTIW

-432 NKVDFQNT
+432 NKVDFQNA

-455 KDATTEKTEG
+455 KDATIKQTEG
-465 KPSQAFESGEIAY
+465 KTSQAFESGEIAY

-498 QAYPVLGGAK
+498 QAYP
-508 VYQVTEYKGCIES
+508 I
-521 TGIAGTTYNN
+521 
-531 ANAPVVFGPHVYEN
+531 
-545 GFCTICSA
+545 
-553 YEPAVLTTGKYDIDA
+553 
-568 NGEITNSDEA
+568 
-578 YEIGNAGQLYWF
+578 
-590 AGLVNGT
+590 
-597 LTDGT
+597 
-602 AQNLKAN
+602 
-609 AVLTADITVNEDL
+609 
-622 LASINTDD
+622 
-630 DGNVINGKSFRIW
+630 
-643 LPIGKINSDNG
+643 
-654 ERMLYAGIFDGKEHS
+654 
-669 ISGLYAN
+669 
-676 LYDVPVEDSEYAFNK
+676 
-691 KSFAGLFGLYAGVT
+691 
-705 RNLRILDSY
+705 
-714 MRGEHDIGGICG
+714 
-726 SAEGGTIQN
+726 
-735 CDSTATV
+735 
-742 YGEFY
+742 
-747 VGGICG
+747 
-753 HSQSNSIIENC
+753 
-764 YNAGYI
+764 
-770 YGADGSIGGICG
+770 
-782 DNYSTIESCYN
+782 
-793 IGIIEGNFSVGGIVG
+793 
-808 ESFGLGNTIWI
+808 
-819 KDCYNRG
+819 
-826 NVIGDTEKIGGIGG
+826 
-840 YISYSLVENCYSQ
+840 
-853 ATVSGNTNVG
+853 
-863 GICGNGYKADF
+863 
-874 QNAYYDSNLY
+874 
-884 TGDAIGCLKDATA
+884 
-897 EKTEGKPSQAFES
+897 
-910 GEIAYLLQAGREEL
+910 
-924 VWGQT
+924 
-929 LSGNDVQA
+929 
-937 YPVLGGARVYQN
+937 LGGARVYQN

-997 YKCSVCGKLYT
+997 YKCSACGKLYA

-1070 PSQKPSEQPSGS
+1070 PSQKPSE
-1082 PSQKPSESPSQKPSE
+1082 
-1097 SPSQKPSES
+1097 S

-1116 ESPSQKPSGSPSQQ
+1116 GLPSQKPSESPSQQ

-1240 NVGSQAFKGIH
+1240 NVGRQAFKGIH
-1251 KKAAFKVPKKKI
+1251 KKATFKVPKKKI
-1263 SSYRKIFRAR
+1263 SSYRKVFRAR

>member
-1 MMEKSRNRAVGRQVR
+1 MEKSRNRAVGRQAR

-28 FASANVADVNAEE
+28 FTSANVADVNAEE

-52 GETGSGVVEAEKN
+52 GETGAGVVEAKK

-90 ADPDTETAD
+90 ADPDTENAD

-181 NKDLLTSINTD
+181 NKDLL
-192 DDGKVTNGTSF
+192 
-203 RIWLPMGKINA
+203 
-214 KNGQQMLYAG
+214 
-224 IFDGK
+224 
-229 GHSISG
+229 
-235 LYANLY
+235 
-241 DAPVEDSEY
+241 
-250 AFNKKNFAGLF
+250 
-261 GLDAGVTRNLR
+261 
-272 ILDSYMR
+272 
-279 GEYNIGGICGSAEG
+279 
-293 GTIQNCYSTATVCGE
+293 
-308 RYLGGICGRS
+308 
-318 RSNSMIENCYNAGN
+318 
-332 VYGNGK
+332 
-338 SIGGICGDNGA
+338 
-349 TLQDCYN
+349 
-356 VGNVNG
+356 
-362 KFNVG
+362 
-367 GIVGGS
+367 
-373 SGSGNTIW
+373 
-381 IKDCYNRGNVI
+381 
-392 GDTKDIG
+392 
-399 GIGGYI
+399 
-405 GYSLVENCYSQATV
+405 
-419 SGNTNVGGICGNS
+419 
-432 NKVDFQNT
+432 
-440 YYDSNLYTGNAIGYL
+440 
-455 KDATTEKTEG
+455 
-465 KPSQAFESGEIAY
+465 
-478 LLQAGREEAI
+478 
-488 WGQTLSGNDV
+488 
-498 QAYPVLGGAK
+498 
-508 VYQVTEYKGCIES
+508 
-521 TGIAGTTYNN
+521 
-531 ANAPVVFGPHVYEN
+531 
-545 GFCTICSA
+545 
-553 YEPAVLTTGKYDIDA
+553 
-568 NGEITNSDEA
+568 
-578 YEIGNAGQLYWF
+578 
-590 AGLVNGT
+590 
-597 LTDGT
+597 
-602 AQNLKAN
+602 
-609 AVLTADITVNEDL
+609 
-622 LASINTDD
+622 ASINTDD
-630 DGNVINGKSFRIW
+630 DGNVTNGTSFRIW

-676 LYDVPVEDSEYAFNK
+676 LYDVPVEDPGNIYINK
-691 KSFAGLFGLYAGVT
+691 NRAGLFGLYAGVT

-726 SAEGGTIQN
+726 RNEGGTIQN
-735 CDSTATV
+735 CYSAATV
-742 YGEFY
+742 CGDSYI
-747 VGGICG
+747 GGICG
-753 HSQSNSIIENC
+753 RSRSNSIIENC
-764 YNAGYI
+764 YNAGNV
-770 YGADGSIGGICG
+770 YGNGRSIGGICG
-782 DNYSTIESCYN
+782 YNFSTIENCYN
-793 IGIIEGNFSVGGIVG
+793 VGKVNGKFYVGGIVG
-808 ESFGLGNTIWI
+808 ESSGYDNTIWI

-826 NVIGDTEKIGGIGG
+826 NVIGDTKDIGGIGG
-840 YISYSLVENCYSQ
+840 YIGSSLVENCYSQ

-863 GICGNGYKADF
+863 GICGNSNKVDF

-884 TGDAIGCLKDATA
+884 TGNAIGYLKDATI
-897 EKTEGKPSQAFES
+897 KQTEGKTSQAFES
-910 GEIAYLLQAGREEL
+910 GEIAYLLQVGREEP

-958 EAHTVYTYANEQKQ
+958 EAHTVYAYANEQKQ

-1070 PSQKPSEQPSGS
+1070 PS
-1082 PSQKPSESPSQKPSE
+1082 ESPSG
-1097 SPSQKPSES
+1097 
-1106 PSQKPSEQPS
+1106 
-1116 ESPSQKPSGSPSQQ
+1116 SPSQKPSGSPSQQ
-1130 PGQDIKVPAKGTK
+1130 PEQDIKVPAKGTK

-1263 SSYRKIFRAR
+1263 SSYRKVFRAR

>member
-28 FASANVADVNAEE
+28 FTSANVADVNAEE

-52 GETGSGVVEAEKN
+52 GETGAGVVEAEKN

-90 ADPDTETAD
+90 ADPDTENAD

-127 DIDANGE
+127 DIDVNGE
-134 ITDSDEA
+134 ITD
-141 YEIGN
+141 
-146 AGQLYWFAGL
+146 
-156 VNGTLTDGTAQ
+156 
-167 NLKANAVLTADIIV
+167 
-181 NKDLLTSINTD
+181 
-192 DDGKVTNGTSF
+192 
-203 RIWLPMGKINA
+203 
-214 KNGQQMLYAG
+214 
-224 IFDGK
+224 
-229 GHSISG
+229 
-235 LYANLY
+235 
-241 DAPVEDSEY
+241 
-250 AFNKKNFAGLF
+250 
-261 GLDAGVTRNLR
+261 
-272 ILDSYMR
+272 
-279 GEYNIGGICGSAEG
+279 
-293 GTIQNCYSTATVCGE
+293 
-308 RYLGGICGRS
+308 
-318 RSNSMIENCYNAGN
+318 
-332 VYGNGK
+332 
-338 SIGGICGDNGA
+338 
-349 TLQDCYN
+349 
-356 VGNVNG
+356 
-362 KFNVG
+362 
-367 GIVGGS
+367 
-373 SGSGNTIW
+373 
-381 IKDCYNRGNVI
+381 
-392 GDTKDIG
+392 
-399 GIGGYI
+399 
-405 GYSLVENCYSQATV
+405 
-419 SGNTNVGGICGNS
+419 
-432 NKVDFQNT
+432 
-440 YYDSNLYTGNAIGYL
+440 
-455 KDATTEKTEG
+455 
-465 KPSQAFESGEIAY
+465 
-478 LLQAGREEAI
+478 
-488 WGQTLSGNDV
+488 
-498 QAYPVLGGAK
+498 
-508 VYQVTEYKGCIES
+508 
-521 TGIAGTTYNN
+521 
-531 ANAPVVFGPHVYEN
+531 
-545 GFCTICSA
+545 
-553 YEPAVLTTGKYDIDA
+553 
-568 NGEITNSDEA
+568 SDEA

-622 LASINTDD
+622 LTSINTEE
-630 DGNVINGKSFRIW
+630 DGNVTNGSSFKAWR
-643 LPIGKINSDNG
+643 PMGMADENG
-654 ERMLYAGIFDGKEHS
+654 EGYYKGIFDGNGYS
-669 ISGLYAN
+669 ISGLYVNRDEATA
-676 LYDVPVEDSEYAFNK
+676 DVNSRF
-691 KSFAGLFGLYAGVT
+691 KSSIGLFGYHDGVT
-705 RNLRILDSY
+705 KNLGILDSY
-714 MRGEHDIGGICG
+714 MRGNYCIGGICG
-726 SAEGGTIQN
+726 YNDGGTIQN
-735 CDSTATV
+735 CYSAATV
-742 YGEFY
+742 CGDSYI
-747 VGGICG
+747 GGICG
-753 HSQSNSIIENC
+753 RSRSNSIIENC

-770 YGADGSIGGICG
+770 YGATRSIGGICG

-793 IGIIEGNFSVGGIVG
+793 IGIIEGNFMVGGIVG
-808 ESFGLGNTIWI
+808 VSSGLGNTIWI

-826 NVIGDTEKIGGIGG
+826 NVIGDTKDIGGIGG
-840 YISYSLVENCYSQ
+840 YIGSSLVENCYSQ

-863 GICGNGYKADF
+863 GICGNSNKVDF

-910 GEIAYLLQAGREEL
+910 GEIAYLLQAGREEAI
-924 VWGQT
+924 WGQT
-929 LSGNDVQA
+929 LSGNDVQV
-937 YPVLGGARVYQN
+937 YPVLGGAKVYQN

-958 EAHTVYTYANEQKQ
+958 EAHTVYTYANDQKPTVY
-972 ESYDYTL
+972 EYTL
-979 QEVKAKEPKC
+979 QEVKAKAATC
-989 TEAGNKAY
+989 TEAGNTAY
-997 YKCSVCGKLYT
+997 YVCSVCGKLYA

-1059 VAIPKLPSSTQ
+1059 VAIPKLPSGTQ
-1070 PSQKPSEQPSGS
+1070 PSRQPSESPSQQPSEAPSQQPSGS
-1082 PSQKPSESPSQKPSE
+1082 PSQKPE
-1097 SPSQKPSES
+1097 
-1106 PSQKPSEQPS
+1106 
-1116 ESPSQKPSGSPSQQ
+1116 
-1130 PGQDIKVPAKGTK
+1130 QDIKVPAKGTK

-1263 SSYRKIFRAR
+1263 SSYRKVFRAR
-1273 GAAKTTKVTK
+1273 GAAKTIKVTK

>member
-1 MMEKSRNRAVGRQVR
+1 
-16 KMIAAAMAAMLV
+16 MIG
-28 FASANVADVNAEE
+28 D
-41 TVLAVSENAVT
+41 TKDI
-52 GETGSGVVEAEKN
+52 GGIGGYIGSSL
-65 TGEPEVENGGAEN
+65 VENCYSQATVSGNTNVGGICGNSNKVDFQNAYYDSNLYTGNAIGYLKDATIKQTEGKPSQAFESGEIAYLLQADREEPVWGQTLSGNDVQTYPVLGGAKVYQV
-78 REAENTDLDAET
+78 
-90 ADPDTETAD
+90 TEYKGCIESTGIA
-99 GTHTYKNGFCT
+99 GTTYNNANAPVFEPHVYENGFCT
-110 DDGCDA
+110 ICSA

-127 DIDANGE
+127 DIDVNGE

-192 DDGKVTNGTSF
+192 DDGNVTNGKSF
-203 RIWLPMGKINA
+203 RIWLPIGKINSY
-214 KNGQQMLYAG
+214 KRKPMLYAG

-235 LYANLY
+235 VYANLY
-241 DAPVEDSEY
+241 DAPVEDPKNIY
-250 AFNKKNFAGLF
+250 NNKDYAGLF
-261 GLDAGVTRNLR
+261 GLLEGVTRNLSV
-272 ILDSYMR
+272 IDSYMR
-279 GEYNIGGICGSAEG
+279 GDYCIGGICGNEDG
-293 GTIQNCYSTATVCGE
+293 GTIQNCYSAATVCGDS
-308 RYLGGICGRS
+308 YIGGICGRS
-318 RSNSMIENCYNAGN
+318 QSNSIIENCYNAGYI
-332 VYGNGK
+332 YGADG
-338 SIGGICGDNGA
+338 SIGGICGDNCA
-349 TLQDCYN
+349 TLQGCYN
-356 VGNVNG
+356 VGIVKG
-362 KFNVG
+362 KRCVG
-367 GIVGGS
+367 GIVGVS
-373 SGSGNTIW
+373 SGLGNTIW
-381 IKDCYNRGNVI
+381 LKDCYNKGSVI
-392 GDTKDIG
+392 GNTIETG

-432 NKVDFQNT
+432 NKVDFQNA

-455 KDATTEKTEG
+455 KDATIKQTEG
-465 KPSQAFESGEIAY
+465 KTSQAFESGEIAY
-478 LLQAGREEAI
+478 LLQVGREE
-488 WGQTLSGNDV
+488 
-498 QAYPVLGGAK
+498 P
-508 VYQVTEYKGCIES
+508 
-521 TGIAGTTYNN
+521 
-531 ANAPVVFGPHVYEN
+531 
-545 GFCTICSA
+545 
-553 YEPAVLTTGKYDIDA
+553 
-568 NGEITNSDEA
+568 
-578 YEIGNAGQLYWF
+578 
-590 AGLVNGT
+590 
-597 LTDGT
+597 
-602 AQNLKAN
+602 
-609 AVLTADITVNEDL
+609 
-622 LASINTDD
+622 
-630 DGNVINGKSFRIW
+630 
-643 LPIGKINSDNG
+643 
-654 ERMLYAGIFDGKEHS
+654 
-669 ISGLYAN
+669 
-676 LYDVPVEDSEYAFNK
+676 
-691 KSFAGLFGLYAGVT
+691 
-705 RNLRILDSY
+705 
-714 MRGEHDIGGICG
+714 
-726 SAEGGTIQN
+726 
-735 CDSTATV
+735 
-742 YGEFY
+742 
-747 VGGICG
+747 
-753 HSQSNSIIENC
+753 
-764 YNAGYI
+764 
-770 YGADGSIGGICG
+770 
-782 DNYSTIESCYN
+782 
-793 IGIIEGNFSVGGIVG
+793 
-808 ESFGLGNTIWI
+808 
-819 KDCYNRG
+819 
-826 NVIGDTEKIGGIGG
+826 
-840 YISYSLVENCYSQ
+840 
-853 ATVSGNTNVG
+853 
-863 GICGNGYKADF
+863 
-874 QNAYYDSNLY
+874 
-884 TGDAIGCLKDATA
+884 
-897 EKTEGKPSQAFES
+897 
-910 GEIAYLLQAGREEL
+910 

-958 EAHTVYTYANEQKQ
+958 EAHTVYAYANEQKQ

-1070 PSQKPSEQPSGS
+1070 PSESPSGS
-1082 PSQKPSESPSQKPSE
+1082 PSQKPSEQPSQKPSGSPSQKPSG
-1097 SPSQKPSES
+1097 
-1106 PSQKPSEQPS
+1106 
-1116 ESPSQKPSGSPSQQ
+1116 SPSQKPSGSPSQQ
-1130 PGQDIKVPAKGTK
+1130 PEQDIKVPAKGTK

-1263 SSYRKIFRAR
+1263 SSYRKVFRAR

>member
-1 MMEKSRNRAVGRQVR
+1 MMEKSRNRAVGRQAR

-28 FASANVADVNAEE
+28 FTSANVADVNAEE

-78 REAENTDLDAET
+78 REAENIDLDA
-90 ADPDTETAD
+90 ETAD

-110 DDGCDA
+110 DDGCSA

-214 KNGQQMLYAG
+214 DNEQQMLYAG

-241 DAPVEDSEY
+241 DAPVEDSY
-250 AFNKKNFAGLF
+250 YTSNKNCAGLF
-261 GLDAGVTRNLR
+261 GYHAGVTRNLG
-272 ILDSYMR
+272 IMDSYIR
-279 GEYNIGGICGSAEG
+279 GEMCVGGICAYNDA
-293 GTIQNCYSTATVCGE
+293 GTIQNCYSTATVYGE
-308 RYLGGICGRS
+308 SYLGGICGRS
-318 RSNSMIENCYNAGN
+318 RSNSIIENCYNAGY
-332 VYGNGK
+332 VYGAAR
-338 SIGGICGDNGA
+338 SIGGICGDNYS
-349 TLQDCYN
+349 TIESCYN
-356 VGNVNG
+356 IGIIEGN
-362 KFNVG
+362 FMVG

-405 GYSLVENCYSQATV
+405 GRGLVENCYSQATVSGNTNVGGICGNGREDTFHNTYYDSNLYVGDAIGYKEGALTTEKTEGKPSQAFESGEIAHLLQADREEPVWGQTLSGNDVQVYPVLGGEKVYQITEYKGCIESTGIAGTTYNNANAPVFGPHVYENGFCTICSAYEPAVLTTGKYDIDANGEITDSDEAYEIGNAGQLYWFAGLVNGTLTDGTAQNLGANAVLTKNITVNEDLLASIKTDDDGNVTNGSSFKAWRPMGMADENGEFTGHYKGIFDGNGYSISGLYVNRDEATADVNSRFKSSIGLFGYHDGVTKNLGILDSYMRGNYCIGGICGYNDGGTIQNCYSAATVCGDSYIGGICGRSRSNSIIENCYNAGYIYGATRSIGGICGDNYSTIESCYNIGIIEGNFMVGGIVGVSSGLGNTIWIKDCYNRGNVIGDTKDIGGIGGYIGSSLVENCYSQATV

-432 NKVDFQNT
+432 NKVDFQNA

-478 LLQAGREEAI
+478 LLQADREE
-488 WGQTLSGNDV
+488 
-498 QAYPVLGGAK
+498 P
-508 VYQVTEYKGCIES
+508 
-521 TGIAGTTYNN
+521 
-531 ANAPVVFGPHVYEN
+531 
-545 GFCTICSA
+545 
-553 YEPAVLTTGKYDIDA
+553 
-568 NGEITNSDEA
+568 
-578 YEIGNAGQLYWF
+578 
-590 AGLVNGT
+590 
-597 LTDGT
+597 
-602 AQNLKAN
+602 
-609 AVLTADITVNEDL
+609 
-622 LASINTDD
+622 
-630 DGNVINGKSFRIW
+630 
-643 LPIGKINSDNG
+643 
-654 ERMLYAGIFDGKEHS
+654 
-669 ISGLYAN
+669 
-676 LYDVPVEDSEYAFNK
+676 
-691 KSFAGLFGLYAGVT
+691 
-705 RNLRILDSY
+705 
-714 MRGEHDIGGICG
+714 
-726 SAEGGTIQN
+726 
-735 CDSTATV
+735 
-742 YGEFY
+742 
-747 VGGICG
+747 
-753 HSQSNSIIENC
+753 
-764 YNAGYI
+764 
-770 YGADGSIGGICG
+770 
-782 DNYSTIESCYN
+782 
-793 IGIIEGNFSVGGIVG
+793 
-808 ESFGLGNTIWI
+808 
-819 KDCYNRG
+819 
-826 NVIGDTEKIGGIGG
+826 
-840 YISYSLVENCYSQ
+840 
-853 ATVSGNTNVG
+853 
-863 GICGNGYKADF
+863 
-874 QNAYYDSNLY
+874 
-884 TGDAIGCLKDATA
+884 
-897 EKTEGKPSQAFES
+897 
-910 GEIAYLLQAGREEL
+910 

-929 LSGNDVQA
+929 LSGNDVQV
-937 YPVLGGARVYQN
+937 YPVLGGAKVYQN

-997 YKCSVCGKLYT
+997 YKCSACGKLYA

-1059 VAIPKLPSSTQ
+1059 VAIPKLPSGTQ
-1070 PSQKPSEQPSGS
+1070 PSRQPSESPSQQPSEAPSQQPSGS
-1082 PSQKPSESPSQKPSE
+1082 PSQKPE
-1097 SPSQKPSES
+1097 
-1106 PSQKPSEQPS
+1106 
-1116 ESPSQKPSGSPSQQ
+1116 
-1130 PGQDIKVPAKGTK
+1130 QDIKVPAKGTK

-1152 VTSAAEKNP
+1152 VTSVAEKNP

-1240 NVGSQAFKGIH
+1240 NVGRQAFKGIH

-1263 SSYRKIFRAR
+1263 SSYRKVFRAR

>member
-1 MMEKSRNRAVGRQVR
+1 MEKSRNRAIGRQAR

-28 FASANVADVNAEE
+28 FTSANVADVNAEE

-52 GETGSGVVEAEKN
+52 GETGAGVVEAKK

-167 NLKANAVLTADIIV
+167 NLKANAVLTADITV
-181 NKDLLTSINTD
+181 NEDLLTSINTD

-203 RIWLPMGKINA
+203 HAWSPMGMA
-214 KNGQQMLYAG
+214 DENGEGYYKG
-224 IFDGK
+224 IFDGN

-235 LYANLY
+235 LYVNRDEAA
-241 DAPVEDSEY
+241 DDVHTWFKSCI
-250 AFNKKNFAGLF
+250 GLF
-261 GLDAGVTRNLR
+261 GYYSGVTRNLSV
-272 ILDSYMR
+272 LDSYMR
-279 GEYNIGGICGSAEG
+279 GEDFIGGICGYNDG
-293 GTIQNCYSTATVCGE
+293 GTIQNCYSAATVCGDS
-308 RYLGGICGRS
+308 YIGGICGRS
-318 RSNSMIENCYNAGN
+318 EGDSIIENCYNTGY
-332 VYGNGK
+332 VYGATR
-338 SIGGICGDNGA
+338 SIGGICGNNY
-349 TLQDCYN
+349 TTIENCYN

-362 KFNVG
+362 KFYVG
-367 GIVGGS
+367 GIVGES

-392 GDTKDIG
+392 GDTEKIG
-399 GIGGYI
+399 GIGGCI
-405 GYSLVENCYSQATV
+405 GSSLVENCYSQATV

-432 NKVDFQNT
+432 NKVDFQNA

-478 LLQAGREEAI
+478 LLQADREEPV

-508 VYQVTEYKGCIES
+508 VYQ
-521 TGIAGTTYNN
+521 
-531 ANAPVVFGPHVYEN
+531 
-545 GFCTICSA
+545 
-553 YEPAVLTTGKYDIDA
+553 
-568 NGEITNSDEA
+568 
-578 YEIGNAGQLYWF
+578 
-590 AGLVNGT
+590 
-597 LTDGT
+597 
-602 AQNLKAN
+602 
-609 AVLTADITVNEDL
+609 
-622 LASINTDD
+622 
-630 DGNVINGKSFRIW
+630 
-643 LPIGKINSDNG
+643 
-654 ERMLYAGIFDGKEHS
+654 
-669 ISGLYAN
+669 
-676 LYDVPVEDSEYAFNK
+676 
-691 KSFAGLFGLYAGVT
+691 
-705 RNLRILDSY
+705 
-714 MRGEHDIGGICG
+714 
-726 SAEGGTIQN
+726 
-735 CDSTATV
+735 
-742 YGEFY
+742 
-747 VGGICG
+747 
-753 HSQSNSIIENC
+753 
-764 YNAGYI
+764 
-770 YGADGSIGGICG
+770 
-782 DNYSTIESCYN
+782 
-793 IGIIEGNFSVGGIVG
+793 
-808 ESFGLGNTIWI
+808 
-819 KDCYNRG
+819 
-826 NVIGDTEKIGGIGG
+826 
-840 YISYSLVENCYSQ
+840 
-853 ATVSGNTNVG
+853 
-863 GICGNGYKADF
+863 
-874 QNAYYDSNLY
+874 
-884 TGDAIGCLKDATA
+884 
-897 EKTEGKPSQAFES
+897 
-910 GEIAYLLQAGREEL
+910 
-924 VWGQT
+924 
-929 LSGNDVQA
+929 
-937 YPVLGGARVYQN
+937 N

-958 EAHTVYTYANEQKQ
+958 EAHTVYTYANDQKPTVY
-972 ESYDYTL
+972 EYTL

-1059 VAIPKLPSSTQ
+1059 VAIPKLPSGTQ
-1070 PSQKPSEQPSGS
+1070 PSRQPSESPSQQPSEA

-1097 SPSQKPSES
+1097 SPIQKPSGS
-1106 PSQKPSEQPS
+1106 PSQKPSEA
-1116 ESPSQKPSGSPSQQ
+1116 PSQQ
-1130 PGQDIKVPAKGTK
+1130 PGQDIKVPVKGTK

-1263 SSYRKIFRAR
+1263 SSYRKVFRAR

>member
-1 MMEKSRNRAVGRQVR
+1 MMEKSRNRAVGRQAR

-28 FASANVADVNAEE
+28 FTSANVADVNAEE

-52 GETGSGVVEAEKN
+52 GETGAGVVEAEKN

-90 ADPDTETAD
+90 ADPDTENAD

-127 DIDANGE
+127 DIDVNGE

-167 NLKANAVLTADIIV
+167 NLKANAVLTADITV
-181 NKDLLTSINTD
+181 NEDLLTSINTEE
-192 DDGKVTNGTSF
+192 DGNVTNGSSF
-203 RIWLPMGKINA
+203 KAWRPMGMA
-214 KNGQQMLYAG
+214 DENGEGYYKG
-224 IFDGK
+224 IFDGN

-235 LYANLY
+235 LYVNR
-241 DAPVEDSEY
+241 DESDDVDDR
-250 AFNKKNFAGLF
+250 FKVGIGLF
-261 GLDAGVTRNLR
+261 GYYSGVTRNLSV
-272 ILDSYMR
+272 LDSYMR
-279 GEYNIGGICGSAEG
+279 GEDCIGGIFGYNDG
-293 GTIQNCYSTATVCGE
+293 GTIQNCYSAATVCGDS
-308 RYLGGICGRS
+308 YIGGICGRS
-318 RSNSMIENCYNAGN
+318 EGDSIIENCYNTGY
-332 VYGNGK
+332 VYGTTR
-338 SIGGICGDNGA
+338 SIGGICGDNYS
-349 TLQDCYN
+349 TIESCYN
-356 VGNVNG
+356 IGIVNG
-362 KFNVG
+362 EFNVG

-405 GYSLVENCYSQATV
+405 GYSLVENCCSQATV

-432 NKVDFQNT
+432 NKVDFQNA

-455 KDATTEKTEG
+455 KDATIKQTEG
-465 KPSQAFESGEIAY
+465 KTSQAFESGEIAY
-478 LLQAGREEAI
+478 LLQVGREE
-488 WGQTLSGNDV
+488 
-498 QAYPVLGGAK
+498 P
-508 VYQVTEYKGCIES
+508 
-521 TGIAGTTYNN
+521 
-531 ANAPVVFGPHVYEN
+531 
-545 GFCTICSA
+545 
-553 YEPAVLTTGKYDIDA
+553 
-568 NGEITNSDEA
+568 
-578 YEIGNAGQLYWF
+578 
-590 AGLVNGT
+590 
-597 LTDGT
+597 
-602 AQNLKAN
+602 
-609 AVLTADITVNEDL
+609 
-622 LASINTDD
+622 
-630 DGNVINGKSFRIW
+630 
-643 LPIGKINSDNG
+643 
-654 ERMLYAGIFDGKEHS
+654 
-669 ISGLYAN
+669 
-676 LYDVPVEDSEYAFNK
+676 
-691 KSFAGLFGLYAGVT
+691 
-705 RNLRILDSY
+705 
-714 MRGEHDIGGICG
+714 
-726 SAEGGTIQN
+726 
-735 CDSTATV
+735 
-742 YGEFY
+742 
-747 VGGICG
+747 
-753 HSQSNSIIENC
+753 
-764 YNAGYI
+764 
-770 YGADGSIGGICG
+770 
-782 DNYSTIESCYN
+782 
-793 IGIIEGNFSVGGIVG
+793 
-808 ESFGLGNTIWI
+808 
-819 KDCYNRG
+819 
-826 NVIGDTEKIGGIGG
+826 
-840 YISYSLVENCYSQ
+840 
-853 ATVSGNTNVG
+853 
-863 GICGNGYKADF
+863 
-874 QNAYYDSNLY
+874 
-884 TGDAIGCLKDATA
+884 
-897 EKTEGKPSQAFES
+897 
-910 GEIAYLLQAGREEL
+910 

-958 EAHTVYTYANEQKQ
+958 EAHTVYAYANEQKQ

-1070 PSQKPSEQPSGS
+1070 PSESPSGS
-1082 PSQKPSESPSQKPSE
+1082 PSQKPSEQPSQKPSGSPSQKPSG
-1097 SPSQKPSES
+1097 
-1106 PSQKPSEQPS
+1106 
-1116 ESPSQKPSGSPSQQ
+1116 SPSQKPSGSPSQQ
-1130 PGQDIKVPAKGTK
+1130 PEQDIKVPAKGTK

-1263 SSYRKIFRAR
+1263 SSYRKVFRAR

>member
-28 FASANVADVNAEE
+28 FTSANVADVNAEE

-52 GETGSGVVEAEKN
+52 GETGAGVVEAKK

-90 ADPDTETAD
+90 ADPDTENAD

-110 DDGCDA
+110 DSGCDA

-167 NLKANAVLTADIIV
+167 NLGANAVLTKNITV
-181 NKDLLTSINTD
+181 NEDLLASIKTD
-192 DDGKVTNGTSF
+192 DDGNVTNGSSF
-203 RIWLPMGKINA
+203 KAWRPMGMA
-214 KNGQQMLYAG
+214 DENGEFTGHYKG
-224 IFDGK
+224 IFDGN
-229 GHSISG
+229 GYSISG
-235 LYANLY
+235 LYVNRDEATADVN
-241 DAPVEDSEY
+241 SR
-250 AFNKKNFAGLF
+250 FKSSIGLF
-261 GLDAGVTRNLR
+261 GYHDGVTKNLG

-279 GEYNIGGICGSAEG
+279 GNYCIGGICGYNDG
-293 GTIQNCYSTATVCGE
+293 GTIQNCYSAATVCGDS
-308 RYLGGICGRS
+308 YIGGICGRS
-318 RSNSMIENCYNAGN
+318 RSNSIIENCYNAGYI
-332 VYGNGK
+332 YGATR
-338 SIGGICGDNGA
+338 SIGGICGDNYS
-349 TLQDCYN
+349 TIESCYN
-356 VGNVNG
+356 IGIIEGN
-362 KFNVG
+362 FMVG
-367 GIVGGS
+367 GIVGVS
-373 SGSGNTIW
+373 SGLGNTIW

-405 GYSLVENCYSQATV
+405 GSSLVENCYSQATV

-432 NKVDFQNT
+432 NKV
-440 YYDSNLYTGNAIGYL
+440 
-455 KDATTEKTEG
+455 
-465 KPSQAFESGEIAY
+465 
-478 LLQAGREEAI
+478 
-488 WGQTLSGNDV
+488 
-498 QAYPVLGGAK
+498 
-508 VYQVTEYKGCIES
+508 
-521 TGIAGTTYNN
+521 
-531 ANAPVVFGPHVYEN
+531 
-545 GFCTICSA
+545 
-553 YEPAVLTTGKYDIDA
+553 
-568 NGEITNSDEA
+568 
-578 YEIGNAGQLYWF
+578 
-590 AGLVNGT
+590 
-597 LTDGT
+597 
-602 AQNLKAN
+602 
-609 AVLTADITVNEDL
+609 
-622 LASINTDD
+622 
-630 DGNVINGKSFRIW
+630 
-643 LPIGKINSDNG
+643 
-654 ERMLYAGIFDGKEHS
+654 
-669 ISGLYAN
+669 
-676 LYDVPVEDSEYAFNK
+676 
-691 KSFAGLFGLYAGVT
+691 
-705 RNLRILDSY
+705 
-714 MRGEHDIGGICG
+714 
-726 SAEGGTIQN
+726 
-735 CDSTATV
+735 
-742 YGEFY
+742 
-747 VGGICG
+747 
-753 HSQSNSIIENC
+753 
-764 YNAGYI
+764 
-770 YGADGSIGGICG
+770 
-782 DNYSTIESCYN
+782 
-793 IGIIEGNFSVGGIVG
+793 
-808 ESFGLGNTIWI
+808 
-819 KDCYNRG
+819 
-826 NVIGDTEKIGGIGG
+826 
-840 YISYSLVENCYSQ
+840 
-853 ATVSGNTNVG
+853 
-863 GICGNGYKADF
+863 DF

-910 GEIAYLLQAGREEL
+910 GEIAYLLQAGREEAI
-924 VWGQT
+924 WGQT
-929 LSGNDVQA
+929 LSGNDVQV
-937 YPVLGGARVYQN
+937 YPVLGGAKVYQN

-958 EAHTVYTYANEQKQ
+958 EAHTVYTYANYQKPTVY
-972 ESYDYTL
+972 EYTL
-979 QEVKAKEPKC
+979 QEVKAKAATC
-989 TEAGNKAY
+989 TEAGNTAY
-997 YKCSVCGKLYT
+997 YVCSVCGKLYA

-1059 VAIPKLPSSTQ
+1059 VAIPKLPSGTQ
-1070 PSQKPSEQPSGS
+1070 PSRQPSESPSQQPSEAPSQQPSGS
-1082 PSQKPSESPSQKPSE
+1082 PSQKPE
-1097 SPSQKPSES
+1097 
-1106 PSQKPSEQPS
+1106 
-1116 ESPSQKPSGSPSQQ
+1116 
-1130 PGQDIKVPAKGTK
+1130 QDIKVPAKGTK

-1263 SSYRKIFRAR
+1263 SSYRKVFRAR
-1273 GAAKTTKVTK
+1273 GAAKTIKVTK

>member
-28 FASANVADVNAEE
+28 FTSANVADVNAEE

-52 GETGSGVVEAEKN
+52 GETGAGVVEAEKN

-90 ADPDTETAD
+90 ADPDTENAD

-127 DIDANGE
+127 DIDVNGE

-167 NLKANAVLTADIIV
+167 NLKANAVLTADITV
-181 NKDLLTSINTD
+181 NEDLLTSINTEE
-192 DDGKVTNGTSF
+192 DGNVTNGSSF
-203 RIWLPMGKINA
+203 KAWRPMGMA
-214 KNGQQMLYAG
+214 DENGEGYYKG
-224 IFDGK
+224 IFDGN

-235 LYANLY
+235 LYVNR
-241 DAPVEDSEY
+241 DESDDVDDR
-250 AFNKKNFAGLF
+250 FKVGIGLF
-261 GLDAGVTRNLR
+261 GYYSGVTRNLSV
-272 ILDSYMR
+272 LDSYMR
-279 GEYNIGGICGSAEG
+279 GKDCIGGICGYNDG
-293 GTIQNCYSTATVCGE
+293 GTIQNCYSAATVCGDS
-308 RYLGGICGRS
+308 YIGGICGRS
-318 RSNSMIENCYNAGN
+318 EGDSIIENCYNTGY
-332 VYGNGK
+332 VYGATR
-338 SIGGICGDNGA
+338 SIGGICGDNSA
-349 TLQDCYN
+349 TLQGCYN

-362 KFNVG
+362 KFYVG
-367 GIVGGS
+367 GIVGES

-432 NKVDFQNT
+432 NKVDFQNA
-440 YYDSNLYTGNAIGYL
+440 YYDSNLYTGDAIGYL
-455 KDATTEKTEG
+455 KDATIKQTEG
-465 KPSQAFESGEIAY
+465 KSSQAFESGEIAY
-478 LLQAGREEAI
+478 LLQADREEPV

-498 QAYPVLGGAK
+498 QVYPVLGGEK

-553 YEPAVLTTGKYDIDA
+553 YEPAVLTTGKYDIDV
-568 NGEITNSDEA
+568 NGEITDSDEA

-622 LASINTDD
+622 LTSINTEE
-630 DGNVINGKSFRIW
+630 DGNVTNGSSFKAWRPMGMADEKGNLTGW
-643 LPIGKINSDNG
+643 
-654 ERMLYAGIFDGKEHS
+654 YTGIFDGNGHS
-669 ISGLYAN
+669 ISGLYVNRDEAAD
-676 LYDVPVEDSEYAFNK
+676 DVHTWF
-691 KSFAGLFGLYAGVT
+691 KSCIGLFGYYSGVT
-705 RNLRILDSY
+705 RNLSVLDSY
-714 MRGEHDIGGICG
+714 MRGKDCIGGICG
-726 SAEGGTIQN
+726 YNDGGTIQN
-735 CDSTATV
+735 CYSAATV
-742 YGEFY
+742 CGDSYI
-747 VGGICG
+747 GGICG
-753 HSQSNSIIENC
+753 RSEGDSIIENC
-764 YNAGYI
+764 YNTGYV
-770 YGADGSIGGICG
+770 YGATRSIGGICG
-782 DNYSTIESCYN
+782 DNSATLQGCYN
-793 IGIIEGNFSVGGIVG
+793 VGNVNGKFYVGGIVG
-808 ESFGLGNTIWI
+808 ESSGSGNTIWI

-826 NVIGDTEKIGGIGG
+826 NVIGDTKDIGGIGG
-840 YISYSLVENCYSQ
+840 YIGYSLVENCYSQ

-863 GICGNGYKADF
+863 GICGNSNKVDF

-884 TGDAIGCLKDATA
+884 TGNAIGYLKDATI
-897 EKTEGKPSQAFES
+897 KQTEGKTSQAFES
-910 GEIAYLLQAGREEL
+910 GEIAYLLQAGREEP

-937 YPVLGGARVYQN
+937 YPVLGGAKVYQN

-997 YKCSVCGKLYT
+997 YKCSACGKLYT

-1070 PSQKPSEQPSGS
+1070 PSEA
-1082 PSQKPSESPSQKPSE
+1082 PSQKPSEAPSQ
-1097 SPSQKPSES
+1097 
-1106 PSQKPSEQPS
+1106 QPS
-1116 ESPSQKPSGSPSQQ
+1116 EAPSQQPSESPSQQ

-1240 NVGSQAFKGIH
+1240 NVGRQAFKGIH
-1251 KKAAFKVPKKKI
+1251 KKATFKVPKKKI
-1263 SSYRKIFRAR
+1263 SSYRKVFRAR

>member
-1 MMEKSRNRAVGRQVR
+1 MMEKSRNRAVGRQAR

-28 FASANVADVNAEE
+28 FTSANVADVNAEE

-52 GETGSGVVEAEKN
+52 GETGAGVVEAKK

-90 ADPDTETAD
+90 ADPDTENAD

-181 NKDLLTSINTD
+181 NKDLL
-192 DDGKVTNGTSF
+192 
-203 RIWLPMGKINA
+203 
-214 KNGQQMLYAG
+214 
-224 IFDGK
+224 
-229 GHSISG
+229 
-235 LYANLY
+235 
-241 DAPVEDSEY
+241 
-250 AFNKKNFAGLF
+250 
-261 GLDAGVTRNLR
+261 
-272 ILDSYMR
+272 
-279 GEYNIGGICGSAEG
+279 
-293 GTIQNCYSTATVCGE
+293 
-308 RYLGGICGRS
+308 
-318 RSNSMIENCYNAGN
+318 
-332 VYGNGK
+332 
-338 SIGGICGDNGA
+338 
-349 TLQDCYN
+349 
-356 VGNVNG
+356 
-362 KFNVG
+362 
-367 GIVGGS
+367 
-373 SGSGNTIW
+373 
-381 IKDCYNRGNVI
+381 
-392 GDTKDIG
+392 
-399 GIGGYI
+399 
-405 GYSLVENCYSQATV
+405 
-419 SGNTNVGGICGNS
+419 
-432 NKVDFQNT
+432 
-440 YYDSNLYTGNAIGYL
+440 
-455 KDATTEKTEG
+455 
-465 KPSQAFESGEIAY
+465 
-478 LLQAGREEAI
+478 
-488 WGQTLSGNDV
+488 
-498 QAYPVLGGAK
+498 
-508 VYQVTEYKGCIES
+508 
-521 TGIAGTTYNN
+521 
-531 ANAPVVFGPHVYEN
+531 
-545 GFCTICSA
+545 
-553 YEPAVLTTGKYDIDA
+553 
-568 NGEITNSDEA
+568 
-578 YEIGNAGQLYWF
+578 
-590 AGLVNGT
+590 
-597 LTDGT
+597 
-602 AQNLKAN
+602 
-609 AVLTADITVNEDL
+609 
-622 LASINTDD
+622 ASINTDD
-630 DGNVINGKSFRIW
+630 DGNVTNGTSFRIW

-676 LYDVPVEDSEYAFNK
+676 LYDVPVEDPGNIYINK
-691 KSFAGLFGLYAGVT
+691 NRAGLFGLYAGVT

-726 SAEGGTIQN
+726 RNEGGTIQN
-735 CDSTATV
+735 CYSAATV
-742 YGEFY
+742 CGDSYI
-747 VGGICG
+747 GGICG
-753 HSQSNSIIENC
+753 RSRSNSIIENC
-764 YNAGYI
+764 YNAGNV
-770 YGADGSIGGICG
+770 YGNGRSIGGICG
-782 DNYSTIESCYN
+782 YNFSTIENCYN
-793 IGIIEGNFSVGGIVG
+793 VGKVNGKFYVGGIVG
-808 ESFGLGNTIWI
+808 ESSGYDNTIWI

-826 NVIGDTEKIGGIGG
+826 NVIGDTKDIGGIGG
-840 YISYSLVENCYSQ
+840 YIGSSLVENCYSQ

-863 GICGNGYKADF
+863 GICGNGREDTF
-874 QNAYYDSNLY
+874 HNTYYDSNLY
-884 TGDAIGCLKDATA
+884 VGDAIGYKEGALTT

-910 GEIAYLLQAGREEL
+910 GEIAYLLQAGREEAI
-924 VWGQT
+924 WGQT

-1070 PSQKPSEQPSGS
+1070 PSESPSGS
-1082 PSQKPSESPSQKPSE
+1082 PSQKPSEAPSQKPSG
-1097 SPSQKPSES
+1097 SPSQK
-1106 PSQKPSEQPS
+1106 PS

-1240 NVGSQAFKGIH
+1240 NVGRQAFKGIH

-1263 SSYRKIFRAR
+1263 SSYRKVFRAR

>member
-1 MMEKSRNRAVGRQVR
+1 MMEKSRNRAVGRQAR

-28 FASANVADVNAEE
+28 FTSANVADVNAEE

-52 GETGSGVVEAEKN
+52 GETGAGVVEAKK

-90 ADPDTETAD
+90 ADQDTENAD

-110 DDGCDA
+110 DDGCSA

-167 NLKANAVLTADIIV
+167 NLKANAVLTADITV
-181 NKDLLTSINTD
+181 NEDLLTSINTD
-192 DDGKVTNGTSF
+192 EDGNVTNGSSF
-203 RIWLPMGKINA
+203 KAWRPMGMADEKGNLT
-214 KNGQQMLYAG
+214 GWYTG
-224 IFDGK
+224 IFDGN

-235 LYANLY
+235 LYVNRDEAA
-241 DAPVEDSEY
+241 DDVHTWFKSCI
-250 AFNKKNFAGLF
+250 GLF
-261 GLDAGVTRNLR
+261 GYYSGVTRNLSV
-272 ILDSYMR
+272 LDSYMR
-279 GEYNIGGICGSAEG
+279 GKDCIGGICGYNDG
-293 GTIQNCYSTATVCGE
+293 GTIQNCYSAATVCGDS
-308 RYLGGICGRS
+308 YIGGICGRS
-318 RSNSMIENCYNAGN
+318 EGDSIIENCYNTGY
-332 VYGNGK
+332 VYGATR
-338 SIGGICGDNGA
+338 SIGGICGDNSA
-349 TLQDCYN
+349 TLQGCYN

-362 KFNVG
+362 KFYVG
-367 GIVGGS
+367 GIVGES

-405 GYSLVENCYSQATV
+405 GSSLVENCYSQATV

-432 NKVDFQNT
+432 NKVDFQNA

-455 KDATTEKTEG
+455 KDATIKQTEG

-478 LLQAGREEAI
+478 LLQAGREEPV

-508 VYQVTEYKGCIES
+508 
-521 TGIAGTTYNN
+521 
-531 ANAPVVFGPHVYEN
+531 
-545 GFCTICSA
+545 
-553 YEPAVLTTGKYDIDA
+553 
-568 NGEITNSDEA
+568 
-578 YEIGNAGQLYWF
+578 
-590 AGLVNGT
+590 
-597 LTDGT
+597 
-602 AQNLKAN
+602 
-609 AVLTADITVNEDL
+609 
-622 LASINTDD
+622 
-630 DGNVINGKSFRIW
+630 
-643 LPIGKINSDNG
+643 
-654 ERMLYAGIFDGKEHS
+654 
-669 ISGLYAN
+669 
-676 LYDVPVEDSEYAFNK
+676 
-691 KSFAGLFGLYAGVT
+691 
-705 RNLRILDSY
+705 
-714 MRGEHDIGGICG
+714 
-726 SAEGGTIQN
+726 
-735 CDSTATV
+735 
-742 YGEFY
+742 
-747 VGGICG
+747 
-753 HSQSNSIIENC
+753 
-764 YNAGYI
+764 
-770 YGADGSIGGICG
+770 
-782 DNYSTIESCYN
+782 
-793 IGIIEGNFSVGGIVG
+793 
-808 ESFGLGNTIWI
+808 
-819 KDCYNRG
+819 
-826 NVIGDTEKIGGIGG
+826 
-840 YISYSLVENCYSQ
+840 
-853 ATVSGNTNVG
+853 
-863 GICGNGYKADF
+863 
-874 QNAYYDSNLY
+874 
-884 TGDAIGCLKDATA
+884 
-897 EKTEGKPSQAFES
+897 
-910 GEIAYLLQAGREEL
+910 
-924 VWGQT
+924 
-929 LSGNDVQA
+929 
-937 YPVLGGARVYQN
+937 VYQN

-1070 PSQKPSEQPSGS
+1070 PSQKPSEQPSES

-1106 PSQKPSEQPS
+1106 PSQKPSE
-1116 ESPSQKPSGSPSQQ
+1116 SPSQK

-1240 NVGSQAFKGIH
+1240 NVGRQAFKGIH
-1251 KKAAFKVPKKKI
+1251 KKATFKVPKKKI
-1263 SSYRKIFRAR
+1263 SSYRKVFRAR

>member
-28 FASANVADVNAEE
+28 FTSANVADVNAEE

-52 GETGSGVVEAEKN
+52 GETGAGVVEAKK

-78 REAENTDLDAET
+78 IDLDAET

-167 NLKANAVLTADIIV
+167 NLKANAVLTADITV
-181 NKDLLTSINTD
+181 NEDLLTSINTD
-192 DDGKVTNGTSF
+192 KDGNVTNGTSF

-214 KNGQQMLYAG
+214 NNGQQMVYAG

-250 AFNKKNFAGLF
+250 AFNKKSFAGLF
-261 GLDAGVTRNLR
+261 GLDAGVTRNLG
-272 ILDSYMR
+272 IMDSYMR

-308 RYLGGICGRS
+308 SYLGGICGRS
-318 RSNSMIENCYNAGN
+318 RSNSIIENCYNAGN
-332 VYGNGK
+332 VFGNGK

-432 NKVDFQNT
+432 NKVDFQNA

-455 KDATTEKTEG
+455 KDATIKQTEG
-465 KPSQAFESGEIAY
+465 KTSQAFESGEITY
-478 LLQAGREEAI
+478 LLQEGREEAI

-498 QAYPVLGGAK
+498 Q
-508 VYQVTEYKGCIES
+508 T
-521 TGIAGTTYNN
+521 
-531 ANAPVVFGPHVYEN
+531 
-545 GFCTICSA
+545 
-553 YEPAVLTTGKYDIDA
+553 
-568 NGEITNSDEA
+568 
-578 YEIGNAGQLYWF
+578 
-590 AGLVNGT
+590 
-597 LTDGT
+597 
-602 AQNLKAN
+602 
-609 AVLTADITVNEDL
+609 
-622 LASINTDD
+622 
-630 DGNVINGKSFRIW
+630 
-643 LPIGKINSDNG
+643 
-654 ERMLYAGIFDGKEHS
+654 
-669 ISGLYAN
+669 
-676 LYDVPVEDSEYAFNK
+676 
-691 KSFAGLFGLYAGVT
+691 
-705 RNLRILDSY
+705 
-714 MRGEHDIGGICG
+714 
-726 SAEGGTIQN
+726 
-735 CDSTATV
+735 
-742 YGEFY
+742 
-747 VGGICG
+747 
-753 HSQSNSIIENC
+753 
-764 YNAGYI
+764 
-770 YGADGSIGGICG
+770 
-782 DNYSTIESCYN
+782 
-793 IGIIEGNFSVGGIVG
+793 
-808 ESFGLGNTIWI
+808 
-819 KDCYNRG
+819 
-826 NVIGDTEKIGGIGG
+826 
-840 YISYSLVENCYSQ
+840 
-853 ATVSGNTNVG
+853 
-863 GICGNGYKADF
+863 
-874 QNAYYDSNLY
+874 
-884 TGDAIGCLKDATA
+884 
-897 EKTEGKPSQAFES
+897 
-910 GEIAYLLQAGREEL
+910 
-924 VWGQT
+924 
-929 LSGNDVQA
+929 

-958 EAHTVYTYANEQKQ
+958 EAHTVYTYVNEQKQ

-997 YKCSVCGKLYT
+997 YKCSACGKLYA

-1059 VAIPKLPSSTQ
+1059 VAIPKLPSGTQ
-1070 PSQKPSEQPSGS
+1070 PSESPSGS
-1082 PSQKPSESPSQKPSE
+1082 PSQQPSEAPSQKPSESPSQKPSG
-1097 SPSQKPSES
+1097 SPSQK
-1106 PSQKPSEQPS
+1106 PS

-1240 NVGSQAFKGIH
+1240 NVGRQAFKGIH
-1251 KKAAFKVPKKKI
+1251 KKATFKVPKKKI
-1263 SSYRKIFRAR
+1263 SSYRKVFRAR